1 MNKYEISVWEDYFVP
16 ASGST
21 ESHYEERK
29 LCVIGSNT
37 MTDGSR
43 ALEPN
48 LVLNVNGTHT
58 LTFKLYLSYIDTITG
73 ERIDN
78 PFVKLLVNERKVKAY
93 WDNGQEDINDKW
105 YDLVVKD
112 ISEDSDSN
120 TVTYTC
126 EDLFINELGKSGF
139 ELNFSDEA
147 NNNQGTIYELATAV
161 LDGTDWKLDEE
172 NTDHLLQTQEEA
184 LYEVK
189 ITNTNSL
196 TGIYANGFL
205 NITKDEYE
213 IVPINV
219 ICYLPYSMVPHSDDE
234 LADMTTV
241 QFIHAPEYTTEYSS
255 MLITNKD
262 SNWLITGGQWIK
274 YGSDYKFQVRQDGTP
289 KSSWRTIFT
298 ISKEAYV
305 SNRYRGNVYCRKQL
319 STYDENLERYV
330 NVYKVKGS
338 TPTAEDKRIFGY
350 VDYDYDASDLV
361 NNLLSNNKDF
371 KDTTGWIGTNLKIGL
386 FPELK
391 LNTDLT
397 KYEGHSYL
405 SAAIKVGQNLVN
417 NTLSSAAQYLSSGL
431 FEGME
436 VKFQI
441 GLKDKFKDGTLSVA
455 VVNKKDNSTIC
466 LGSLEPNKEDPSNP
480 TPIFT
485 PLKESTDSNGTVWY
499 SGTLTCLKA
508 LAKNFLEDAELV
520 IKSTNPKD
528 AIIKIIE
535 TRLYELIH
543 GKDKDGNDI
552 ILDLYDINSTD
563 VAKKFYYYYLEGTS
577 NPDGTAPYIYKA
589 QVPCPLYEPVY
600 GGWAKSAGATEREYS
615 QFEKVRTI
623 YGQQSNR
630 FNLLQELAETFKCWA
645 RFKIYHNAD
654 GSIERDEKGKPKK
667 TVYFS
672 EKIGQQLSYGFTY
685 GIDLNTIRRTQSS
698 SELVTKTIVLANYNE
713 NAPNGTCSIVDS
725 EENYPRENFVLNFD
739 YYVNQGLLDGE
750 ALNRDLYYSGAGNDY
765 IGYYTKLHKY
775 NIEYLSAADRA
786 ILLRNQEVRL
796 LQQSVVYDGLLACA
810 VKERDELI
818 DELAALGGDT
828 LDPTKTDPK
837 ADNSDK
843 SSEIITAKWI
853 PIQKALQQIKQ
864 YISKSN
870 QTGSG
875 TTPVLAPSDQNVNLI
890 KTIKDLDGDIA
901 TYKAI
906 CLKLDAALAALQLT
920 IEANTEKR
928 DALLKQIKEL
938 HQKFYNKYSTY
949 IQEGSW
955 NSEDYIDPNIYYYD
969 ALSVAYTSSRPQVQY
984 DIAVTRVSELPEFK
998 FRRFHVGDTTY
1009 VQDTDFFG
1017 YEPYLK
1023 NDKVRTPYK
1032 EAVLISEI
1040 SINFDEPDKDTIT
1053 VQNYKTQFE
1062 DLFQRIN
1069 ATTQSLQFVQGG
1081 YNRAAGVVNEK
1092 GELKADV
1099 LQDSLLAA
1107 QDIVTKATDESVVQ
1121 DNTGLTLTS
1130 LKNLDQK
1137 LKITSGGIVF
1147 SDDGGETWTTMMKA
1161 GQIGVQFLSAGSIS
1175 TSKITI
1181 MDGTAPAFRWDTN
1194 GITAYWNGKDSITPY
1209 DSPDF
1214 KMNRFVRFDKFG
1226 IYGYNGSDD
1235 DKNFVPLTEAEVR
1248 SNSIFSLTWSGLLI
1262 HSIQKKK
1269 ENNVEKSIGEIEI
1282 NREYD
1287 IVVSKYVTKNN
1298 VTKAVPKV
1306 QIGRL
1311 SDTNYGI
1318 RIRDDDG
1325 NAVLETVD
1333 DGSLWLRKSLSIG
1346 TGTDQKIFLGLS
1358 ARKDIAASVYK
1369 KLTTKQKIYWKLNPV
1384 TNRYQYIGTDDDGE
1398 AVYNSVISNYSDYCF
1413 SQIFNANDKS
1423 IVYENGTAY
1432 FSGGVNTYAPYV
1444 WDEQTGVVTGTYMK
1458 LNPLLIE
1465 QSDWNIGGL
1474 SFHHDK
1480 CPLKDNRYQDLTG
1493 MYVLWSQLSDP
1504 DAPKHD
1510 QALGMWQ
1517 IQLDKDDSAS
1527 EYTANISMSVLKD
1540 KNDPKNIFYETY
1552 IELDAQEIRLGD
1564 KTILYNNC
1572 LLQGKTGKWTSYN
1585 ILTSLSNGG
1594 LAKFG
1599 INDTSQVGI
1608 EAWRDQGQGIC
1619 ARLNIW
1625 SDGSTAHCKI
1635 LHTTDGG
1642 EKWKTIATIC

>member
-21 ESHYEERK
+21 ESHYEEKK

-161 LDGTDWKLDEE
+161 LDGTDWQLDEE

-184 LYEVK
+184 LYEVT
-189 ITNTNSL
+189 ITNTDDIL
-196 TGIYANGFL
+196 EGPYAQGFL
-205 NITKDEYE
+205 NITTEKYNKIDK
-213 IVPINV
+213 NSNK
-219 ICYLPYSMVPHSDDE
+219 ICYIPYSMVPHSDDE
-234 LADMTTV
+234 VVDMTAL
-241 QFIHAPEYTTEYSS
+241 QFIYAPEYTTEFSS
-255 MLITNKD
+255 MVITNED
-262 SNWLITGGQWIK
+262 CNWLIPEGRWIINNG
-274 YGSDYKFQVRQDGTP
+274 YQFQIPIKDKPGINDFI
-289 KSSWRTIFT
+289 TIFT
-298 ISKEAYV
+298 VGKEAYV

-319 STYDENLERYV
+319 STYDANLERYV

-338 TPTAEDKRIFGY
+338 TPSADDKRIFGY

-361 NNLLSNNKDF
+361 NNLLANNKDF
-371 KDTTGWIGTNLKIGL
+371 KNTSGWIGKNLKIGL

-405 SAAIKVGQNLVN
+405 SAAISAGQDLVN

-441 GLKDKFKDGTLSVA
+441 GLKDEFKDGTLSVA
-455 VVNKKDNSTIC
+455 VVDKKNNSAIC
-466 LGSLEPNKEDPSNP
+466 FGTLYKDENEPSNVF
-480 TPIFT
+480 PIFT
-485 PLKESTDSNGTVWY
+485 PLVKEEGTDSNGTVWY
-499 SGTLTCLKA
+499 SCTLTCLKA
-508 LAKNFLEDAELV
+508 LAKNFLKDAELV

-563 VAKKFYYYYLEGTS
+563 VAKKFYYYYYEDTS

-589 QVPCPLYEPVY
+589 QIPCPLYEPVY

-654 GSIERDEKGKPKK
+654 GSIERDSNGKQKK

-698 SELVTKTIVLANYNE
+698 SELVTKTIVLANYND

-837 ADNSDK
+837 ASNSDK

-853 PIQKALQQIKQ
+853 SIQKALQQIKQ
-864 YISKSN
+864 YVSKPK
-870 QTGSG
+870 QTGGG

-890 KTIKDLDGDIA
+890 KTIKDLDGDIV
-901 TYKAI
+901 TYRAI

-920 IEANTEKR
+920 IEANTANR
-928 DALLKQIKEL
+928 DRLLKLIKEL
-938 HQKFYNKYSTY
+938 HQKFYNKYSNY

-955 NSEDYIDPNIYYYD
+955 TSEDYIDPNIYYYD

-1009 VQDTDFFG
+1009 IQDTDFFG

-1040 SINFDEPDKDTIT
+1040 SINFEEPDKDTIT

-1069 ATTQSLQFVQGG
+1069 ATTQSLQYAQGG
-1081 YNRAAGVVNEK
+1081 YNRAAGVVNGK
-1092 GELKADV
+1092 GELKEDI

-1181 MDGTAPAFRWDTN
+1181 MDGTTPAFRWDTN
-1194 GITAYWNGKDSITPY
+1194 GITAYWSGKDYLTPT
-1209 DSPDF
+1209 DNPVL

-1226 IYGYNGSDD
+1226 IYGYNNNNDND
-1235 DKNFVPLTEAEVR
+1235 NTNFVPANEEEIR
-1248 SNSIFSLTWSGLLI
+1248 SNPNSMFSLTWSGLLI
-1262 HSIQKKK
+1262 RS
-1269 ENNVEKSIGEIEI
+1269 VEKKGNTEVGSIEI
-1282 NREYD
+1282 NNKYD
-1287 IVVSKYVTKNN
+1287 IVVKKGDKN
-1298 VTKAVPKV
+1298 KI

-1311 SDTNYGI
+1311 NDNGNYGI
-1318 RIRDDDG
+1318 RICDNDG
-1325 NAVLETVD
+1325 NPVLETID
-1333 DGSLWLRKSLSIG
+1333 NGSLWLRQSLSIG
-1346 TGTDQKIFLGLS
+1346 TETSTKVKIG
-1358 ARKDIAASVYK
+1358 V
-1369 KLTTKQKIYWKLNPV
+1369 LN
-1384 TNRYQYIGTDDDGE
+1384 N
-1398 AVYNSVISNYSDYCF
+1398 N
-1413 SQIFNANDKS
+1413 QIFNANDNF
-1423 IVYENGTAY
+1423 IVKKDGTA
-1432 FSGGVNTYAPYV
+1432 
-1444 WDEQTGVVTGTYMK
+1444 EMTGVLKLIGDGYDLWIKNAASQEGGTC
-1458 LNPLLIE
+1458 
-1465 QSDWNIGGL
+1465 GGL
-1474 SFHHDK
+1474 WCYKKNNITPLAWVGLNTNSNGASYIEICSWGADASDSTKNGNMRLLSSGPLNINSHGLLSIYSVENSLSLRACKNINLIREEDEDSKSFFLQTA
-1480 CPLKDNRYQDLTG
+1480 PTILGNTG
-1493 MYVLWSQLSDP
+1493 DFYSYWTMFPGVYFPSATSTN
-1504 DAPKHD
+1504 PKTNEF
-1510 QALGMWQ
+1510 
-1517 IQLDKDDSAS
+1517 AS
-1527 EYTANISMSVLKD
+1527 EYAPIMFDRKLKNSDNKTFSTYRVKLGITRQGTSAGFSVEVWTVDEYGSQSDRIGRYNFISAQNNST
-1540 KNDPKNIFYETY
+1540 KNF
-1552 IELDAQEIRLGD
+1552 
-1564 KTILYNNC
+1564 
-1572 LLQGKTGKWTSYN
+1572 
-1585 ILTSLSNGG
+1585 
-1594 LAKFG
+1594 
-1599 INDTSQVGI
+1599 
-1608 EAWRDQGQGIC
+1608 
-1619 ARLNIW
+1619 
-1625 SDGSTAHCKI
+1625 
-1635 LHTTDGG
+1635 
-1642 EKWKTIATIC
+1642 

>member
-161 LDGTDWKLDEE
+161 LDGTDWQLDEE

-189 ITNTNSL
+189 ITNTNTL
-196 TGIYANGFL
+196 TGIYAKGFL
-205 NITKDEYE
+205 NITKNEYE
-213 IVPINV
+213 TIPINEL
-219 ICYLPYSMVPHSDDE
+219 CYLPYSMVPHSDDE
-234 LADMTTV
+234 LADMTAV
-241 QFIHAPEYTTEYSS
+241 QFIYAPEYTTEYSS
-255 MLITNKD
+255 MLITNED

-274 YGSDYKFQVRQDGTP
+274 YGDDYRFQVRQDGTP
-289 KSSWRTIFT
+289 KSSWKTIFA
-298 ISKEAYV
+298 INKEAYV
-305 SNRYRGNVYCRKQL
+305 SNRYRGNIYCRKQL
-319 STYDENLERYV
+319 STYDANLERYV

-338 TPTAEDKRIFGY
+338 DPTADDKRIFGY

-361 NNLLSNNKDF
+361 NNLLANNKDF
-371 KDTTGWIGTNLKIGL
+371 KNTNGWIGKNLKIGL

-405 SAAIKVGQNLVN
+405 SAAISAGQDLVN

-441 GLKDKFKDGTLSVA
+441 GLKDEFKDGTLSVA

-466 LGSLEPNKEDPSNP
+466 LGSLKPNKEDPSNP
-480 TPIFT
+480 IPIFT
-485 PLKESTDSNGTVWY
+485 PLKKSTNSNGTVWY

-508 LAKNFLEDAELV
+508 LAKNFLKDAELV

-600 GGWAKSAGATEREYS
+600 GGWAKSAGATERKYS

-654 GSIERDEKGKPKK
+654 GSIERDSNGKQKK

-698 SELVTKTIVLANYNE
+698 SELVTKTIVLANYND

-739 YYVNQGLLDGE
+739 YYINHGLLDGE
-750 ALNRDLYYSGAGNDY
+750 ALNRDLYYSGSSDNY
-765 IGYYTKLHKY
+765 IGYYTKLHKW
-775 NIEYLSAADRA
+775 NIEYLAAADRA
-786 ILLRNQEVRL
+786 ILLRNQETRL

-837 ADNSDK
+837 ANNSDK

-853 PIQKALQQIKQ
+853 SIKKALEQIKQ
-864 YISKSN
+864 YVSKSN
-870 QTGSG
+870 QAGDG

-901 TYKAI
+901 TYKVI
-906 CLKLDAALAALQLT
+906 CLKLDTALATLQAA
-920 IEANTEKR
+920 IIANTTRR
-928 DALLKQIKEL
+928 DTLLKQIKEL

-1121 DNTGLTLTS
+1121 DNTGITLTS

-1194 GITAYWNGKDSITPY
+1194 GITAYWNGKDDTTPY

-1269 ENNVEKSIGEIEI
+1269 ENDVEKSIGEIEI

-1287 IVVSKYVTKNN
+1287 IVVRKYVTKNN
-1298 VTKAVPKV
+1298 VTEAVSKV

-1325 NAVLETVD
+1325 NTVLETVD

-1346 TGTDQKIFLGLS
+1346 TGTNTNVKIGVL
-1358 ARKDIAASVYK
+1358 DNNQV
-1369 KLTTKQKIYWKLNPV
+1369 
-1384 TNRYQYIGTDDDGE
+1384 
-1398 AVYNSVISNYSDYCF
+1398 
-1413 SQIFNANDKS
+1413 FNANDKF
-1423 IVYENGTAY
+1423 IVNKDGSAKMTGELKIEGTVYDLWIKNDSTNNIGTA
-1432 FSGGVNTYAPYV
+1432 
-1444 WDEQTGVVTGTYMK
+1444 
-1458 LNPLLIE
+1458 
-1465 QSDWNIGGL
+1465 
-1474 SFHHDK
+1474 
-1480 CPLKDNRYQDLTG
+1480 TG
-1493 MYVLWSQLSDP
+1493 MFVYPKGKTSNSLGWVSINANNNGASYIEITSWGADASDSTKNGNMRLLSSGPLNINSHGLLSIYSVENSLSLRACRDINLFREEDEDSKSFFLQTAPSISGKTGDFYTYWSMFPGVYFPSATYTDP
-1504 DAPKHD
+1504 ETK
-1510 QALGMWQ
+1510 
-1517 IQLDKDDSAS
+1517 KFAS
-1527 EYTANISMSVLKD
+1527 EYAPIMFDRKVDNGDGTLSTYRVKLGITRQGTSAGFSVEVW
-1540 KNDPKNIFYETY
+1540 NVN
-1552 IELDAQEIRLGD
+1552 Q
-1564 KTILYNNC
+1564 
-1572 LLQGKTGKWTSYN
+1572 
-1585 ILTSLSNGG
+1585 
-1594 LAKFG
+1594 FG
-1599 INDTSQVGI
+1599 SQTTRIGRYDFVSV
-1608 EAWRDQGQGIC
+1608 Q
-1619 ARLNIW
+1619 N
-1625 SDGSTAHCKI
+1625 GSTKN
-1635 LHTTDGG
+1635 L
-1642 EKWKTIATIC
+1642 

>member
-161 LDGTDWKLDEE
+161 LDGTDWQLDEE

-184 LYEVK
+184 LYEVT
-189 ITNTNSL
+189 ITNTNTL
-196 TGIYANGFL
+196 TGIYAKGFL

-213 IVPINV
+213 TIPINKL
-219 ICYLPYSMVPHSDDE
+219 CYLPYSMVPHSDDE
-234 LADMTTV
+234 LADMTAV
-241 QFIHAPEYTTEYSS
+241 QFIYAPEYTTEYSS
-255 MLITNKD
+255 MLITNED

-274 YGSDYKFQVRQDGTP
+274 YGDDYRFQVRQDGTP
-289 KSSWRTIFT
+289 KSSWKTIFA
-298 ISKEAYV
+298 INKEAYV

-361 NNLLSNNKDF
+361 NNLLANNKDF
-371 KDTTGWIGTNLKIGL
+371 KNTNGWIGKNLKIGL
-386 FPELK
+386 FPELG
-391 LNTDLT
+391 LDTDLT

-405 SAAIKVGQNLVN
+405 SAAINAGQDLVN
-417 NTLSSAAQYLSSGL
+417 NTLSSAAQYLSSSL

-441 GLKDKFKDGTLSVA
+441 GLKDEFKDGTLSVA

-466 LGSLEPNKEDPSNP
+466 LGSLETNEEDSSNPTPP

-485 PLKESTDSNGTVWY
+485 PLIKEDGTDSNGTVWY

-520 IKSTNPKD
+520 IKSTNPTET
-528 AIIKIIE
+528 IIKIIE

-600 GGWAKSAGATEREYS
+600 GGWAKSAGTTEREYS

-698 SELVTKTIVLANYNE
+698 SELVTKTIVLANYND

-739 YYVNQGLLDGE
+739 YYVNHGLLDGE

-837 ADNSDK
+837 ANNSDK

-853 PIQKALQQIKQ
+853 SIQKALQQIKQ
-864 YISKSN
+864 IISYETDKNNNVTSKIE
-870 QTGSG
+870 G
-875 TTPVLAPSDQNVNLI
+875 PSDQNADLI

-920 IEANTEKR
+920 IEANTANR
-928 DALLKQIKEL
+928 DRLLKLIKEL
-938 HQKFYNKYSTY
+938 HQKFYNKYSNY

-955 NSEDYIDPNIYYYD
+955 TSEDYIDPNIYYYD

-1181 MDGTAPAFRWDTN
+1181 MDGTTPAFRWDTN
-1194 GITAYWNGKDSITPY
+1194 GITAYWSGKDYLTPT
-1209 DSPDF
+1209 DNPVL

-1226 IYGYNGSDD
+1226 IYGYNNGNDND
-1235 DKNFVPLTEAEVR
+1235 NTNFVPASEEEVR
-1248 SNSIFSLTWSGLLI
+1248 SKSMFSLTWSGLLI
-1262 HSIQKKK
+1262 RSI
-1269 ENNVEKSIGEIEI
+1269 EKDGSNKDIGSIEI
-1282 NREYD
+1282 NNKYD

-1311 SDTNYGI
+1311 NNNGNYGI
-1318 RIRDDDG
+1318 RICDNDG
-1325 NAVLETVD
+1325 NPVLETID
-1333 DGSLWLRKSLSIG
+1333 NGSLWLRQSLSIG
-1346 TGTDQKIFLGLS
+1346 TETSTKVKIG
-1358 ARKDIAASVYK
+1358 V
-1369 KLTTKQKIYWKLNPV
+1369 LN
-1384 TNRYQYIGTDDDGE
+1384 N
-1398 AVYNSVISNYSDYCF
+1398 N
-1413 SQIFNANDKS
+1413 QIFNANDNF
-1423 IVYENGTAY
+1423 IVKKDGTA
-1432 FSGGVNTYAPYV
+1432 
-1444 WDEQTGVVTGTYMK
+1444 EMTGVLK
-1458 LNPLLIE
+1458 LIGDEYDLWIKNATSQKGE
-1465 QSDWNIGGL
+1465 ACGGL
-1474 SFHHDK
+1474 WCYKKNNTTPLAWVGLNTNSNGATYLEICSWGADAADSTKNGNMRLLSSGPLNINSHGLLSIYSVENSLSLRACRDINLFREEDENSKSFFLQTAPSISGK
-1480 CPLKDNRYQDLTG
+1480 TG
-1493 MYVLWSQLSDP
+1493 DFYTYWSMFPGVYFPSATYTDP
-1504 DAPKHD
+1504 ETK
-1510 QALGMWQ
+1510 
-1517 IQLDKDDSAS
+1517 KFAS
-1527 EYTANISMSVLKD
+1527 EYAPIMFDRKVNNGDGTLSTYRVKLGITRQGTSVGFSVEVW
-1540 KNDPKNIFYETY
+1540 NVN
-1552 IELDAQEIRLGD
+1552 Q
-1564 KTILYNNC
+1564 
-1572 LLQGKTGKWTSYN
+1572 
-1585 ILTSLSNGG
+1585 
-1594 LAKFG
+1594 FG
-1599 INDTSQVGI
+1599 SQTTRIGRYDFVSV
-1608 EAWRDQGQGIC
+1608 Q
-1619 ARLNIW
+1619 N
-1625 SDGSTAHCKI
+1625 GSTKN
-1635 LHTTDGG
+1635 L
-1642 EKWKTIATIC
+1642 

>member
-161 LDGTDWKLDEE
+161 LDGTDWQLDEE

-189 ITNTNSL
+189 ITNMNAL

-205 NITKDEYE
+205 NITKDKYE
-213 IVPINV
+213 KIPNNAT
-219 ICYLPYSMVPHSDDE
+219 CYLPYSMVPHSDDE
-234 LADMTTV
+234 LADMTAV
-241 QFIHAPEYTTEYSS
+241 QFIYAPEYTTEYSS
-255 MLITNKD
+255 MLITNED
-262 SNWLITGGQWIK
+262 SNWLVTGGVWVKSGDIYQFKIP
-274 YGSDYKFQVRQDGTP
+274 SSGTT
-289 KSSWRTIFT
+289 KTIFT
-298 ISKEAYV
+298 INLSNAFV
-305 SNRYRGNVYCRKQL
+305 SNKYRGNVYCRKQL
-319 STYDENLERYV
+319 STYDANLERYV
-330 NVYKVKGS
+330 NVYKVKDS
-338 TPTAEDKRIFGY
+338 TPSADDKRIFGY

-466 LGSLEPNKEDPSNP
+466 LGSLKPNKEDPSNP

-520 IKSTNPKD
+520 IKSTNPTET
-528 AIIKIIE
+528 IIKIIE

-600 GGWAKSAGATEREYS
+600 GGWAKSAGATDRKYS

-654 GSIERDEKGKPKK
+654 GSIERDEKGKSKK
-667 TVYFS
+667 YVYYS

-698 SELVTKTIVLANYNE
+698 SELVTKTIVLANYND

-739 YYVNQGLLDGE
+739 YYINHGLLDGE
-750 ALNRDLYYSGAGNDY
+750 ALNRDLYYSGSSDNY
-765 IGYYTKLHKY
+765 IGYYTKLHKW
-775 NIEYLSAADRA
+775 NIEYLAAADRA

-837 ADNSDK
+837 ANNSDK

-853 PIQKALQQIKQ
+853 PIQKALQQMKQ
-864 YISKSN
+864 IISYDTDKNNNVTSKVE
-870 QTGSG
+870 G
-875 TTPVLAPSDQNVNLI
+875 PSDQNADLI

-901 TYKAI
+901 SYKVI
-906 CLKLDAALAALQLT
+906 CAKLDVALAALQLT
-920 IEANTEKR
+920 IEANTANR

-938 HQKFYNKYSTY
+938 HQKFYNKYSSY

-955 NSEDYIDPNIYYYD
+955 TSEDYIDPNIYYYD

-1069 ATTQSLQFVQGG
+1069 ATTQSLQYAQGG
-1081 YNRAAGVVNEK
+1081 YNRAAGIVNGK
-1092 GELKADV
+1092 GELKEDI

-1181 MDGTAPAFRWDTN
+1181 MDGTTPAFRWDTN
-1194 GITAYWNGKDSITPY
+1194 GITAYWSGKDYLTPT
-1209 DSPDF
+1209 DNPVL

-1226 IYGYNGSDD
+1226 IYGYNNGNDND
-1235 DKNFVPLTEAEVR
+1235 NTNFVPASEEEVR
-1248 SNSIFSLTWSGLLI
+1248 SKSMFSLTWSGLLI
-1262 HSIQKKK
+1262 RSI
-1269 ENNVEKSIGEIEI
+1269 EKDGSNKDIGSIEI
-1282 NREYD
+1282 NNKYD

-1311 SDTNYGI
+1311 NNNGNYGI
-1318 RIRDDDG
+1318 RICDNDG
-1325 NAVLETVD
+1325 NPVLETID
-1333 DGSLWLRKSLSIG
+1333 NGSLWLRQSLSIG
-1346 TGTDQKIFLGLS
+1346 TETSTKVKIG
-1358 ARKDIAASVYK
+1358 V
-1369 KLTTKQKIYWKLNPV
+1369 LN
-1384 TNRYQYIGTDDDGE
+1384 N
-1398 AVYNSVISNYSDYCF
+1398 N
-1413 SQIFNANDKS
+1413 QIFNANDNF
-1423 IVYENGTAY
+1423 IVKKDGTA
-1432 FSGGVNTYAPYV
+1432 
-1444 WDEQTGVVTGTYMK
+1444 EMTGVLK
-1458 LNPLLIE
+1458 LIGDEYDLWIKNATSQKGE
-1465 QSDWNIGGL
+1465 ACGGL
-1474 SFHHDK
+1474 WCYKKNNTTPLAWVGLNTNSNGASYLEICSWGADAADSTKNGNMRLLSSGPLNINSHELLSIYSVENSLSLRACRDINLFREEDEDSKSFFLQTAPSILGK
-1480 CPLKDNRYQDLTG
+1480 TG
-1493 MYVLWSQLSDP
+1493 NFYTYWSMFPGVYFPSATYTDP
-1504 DAPKHD
+1504 ETK
-1510 QALGMWQ
+1510 
-1517 IQLDKDDSAS
+1517 KFAS
-1527 EYTANISMSVLKD
+1527 EYAPIMFDRKVDNGDGTLSTYRVKLGITRQGTSAGFSVEVW
-1540 KNDPKNIFYETY
+1540 NVN
-1552 IELDAQEIRLGD
+1552 Q
-1564 KTILYNNC
+1564 
-1572 LLQGKTGKWTSYN
+1572 
-1585 ILTSLSNGG
+1585 
-1594 LAKFG
+1594 FG
-1599 INDTSQVGI
+1599 SQTTRIGRYDFVSV
-1608 EAWRDQGQGIC
+1608 Q
-1619 ARLNIW
+1619 N
-1625 SDGSTAHCKI
+1625 GSTKN
-1635 LHTTDGG
+1635 L
-1642 EKWKTIATIC
+1642 

>member
-16 ASGST
+16 ASGSI

-58 LTFKLYLSYIDTITG
+58 LTFKLYLSYIDTTTG

-93 WDNGQEDINDKW
+93 WDNGQEDVNNKW

-184 LYEVK
+184 LYK
-189 ITNTNSL
+189 AKTTNINDLGGSF
-196 TGIYANGFL
+196 ADGFL
-205 NITKDEYE
+205 NITKDKNEK
-213 IVPINV
+213 VPNDAV
-219 ICYLPYSMVPHSDDE
+219 CYLPYSMVPHSDDE
-234 LADMTTV
+234 IANMTTL
-241 QFIHAPEYTTEYSS
+241 QFIYAPEYTTEFSS
-255 MLITNKD
+255 MVITNED
-262 SNWLITGGQWIK
+262 CNWLITDGQWVIS
-274 YGSDYKFQVRQDGTP
+274 GNDYLFKVHQNGT
-289 KSSWRTIFT
+289 SGGSWRTIFA
-298 ISKEAYV
+298 ISKDAYV
-305 SNRYRGNVYCRKQL
+305 DNRYRGNVYCRKQL
-319 STYDENLERYV
+319 STYDANLERYV
-330 NVYKVKGS
+330 NVYKKKNS
-338 TPTAEDKRIFGY
+338 TPNVNDKRIFGY

-361 NNLLSNNKDF
+361 NNLLANNKDF
-371 KDTTGWIGTNLKIGL
+371 KNTNGWIGKNLKIGL
-386 FPELK
+386 FPELG
-391 LNTDLT
+391 LDTDLT

-405 SAAIKVGQNLVN
+405 SAAISAGQDLVN

-441 GLKDKFKDGTLSVA
+441 GLKDEFKDGTLSVA
-455 VVNKKDNSTIC
+455 VINKKDNSTIC

-485 PLKESTDSNGTVWY
+485 PLKKSTDSNGTVWY

-543 GKDKDGNDI
+543 GKDKDGKDI

-589 QVPCPLYEPVY
+589 QIPCPLYEPVY
-600 GGWAKSAGATEREYS
+600 GGWAKSAGATERKYS

-698 SELVTKTIVLANYNE
+698 SELVTKTIVLANYND

-739 YYVNQGLLDGE
+739 YYVNHGLLDGE

-837 ADNSDK
+837 ASNSDK
-843 SSEIITAKWI
+843 SSEIIAAKWI
-853 PIQKALQQIKQ
+853 SIQKALQQMKQ
-864 YISKSN
+864 IISYKTDKNNNVISN
-870 QTGSG
+870 SKVEG
-875 TTPVLAPSDQNVNLI
+875 PSDQNADLI

-901 TYKAI
+901 SYKVI
-906 CLKLDAALAALQLT
+906 CAKLDAALAALQLT
-920 IEANTEKR
+920 IEANTANR
-928 DALLKQIKEL
+928 DRLLKLIKEL
-938 HQKFYNKYSTY
+938 HQKFYNKYSNY

-955 NSEDYIDPNIYYYD
+955 TSEDYIDPNIYYYD

-1009 VQDTDFFG
+1009 IQDTDFFG

-1040 SINFDEPDKDTIT
+1040 SINFEEPDKDTIT

-1069 ATTQSLQFVQGG
+1069 ATTQSLQYAQGG
-1081 YNRAAGVVNEK
+1081 YNRAAGVVNGK
-1092 GELKADV
+1092 GELKEDI

-1181 MDGTAPAFRWDTN
+1181 MDGTTPAFRWDTN
-1194 GITAYWNGKDSITPY
+1194 GITAYWSGKDYLTPT
-1209 DSPDF
+1209 DNPVL

-1226 IYGYNGSDD
+1226 IYGYNNNNDND
-1235 DKNFVPLTEAEVR
+1235 NTNFVPASEEEIR
-1248 SNSIFSLTWSGLLI
+1248 SNPNSMFSLTWSGLLI
-1262 HSIQKKK
+1262 RSIEKKGNT
-1269 ENNVEKSIGEIEI
+1269 EVGSIEI
-1282 NREYD
+1282 NNKYD
-1287 IVVSKYVTKNN
+1287 IVVKKGDKN
-1298 VTKAVPKV
+1298 KI

-1311 SDTNYGI
+1311 NDNGNYGI
-1318 RIRDDDG
+1318 RICDNDG
-1325 NAVLETVD
+1325 TPVLETID

-1346 TGTDQKIFLGLS
+1346 TGTEQKIFLGLS
-1358 ARKDIAASVYK
+1358 ARKDIAASVYNQ
-1369 KLTTKQKIYWKLNPV
+1369 LTTKQKAYWKLNPV
-1384 TNRYQYIGTDDDGE
+1384 TNRYQYIGTDSEGE

-1413 SQIFNANDKS
+1413 SQIFNAKDTS
-1423 IVYENGTAY
+1423 IIYENGISY
-1432 FSGGVNTYAPYV
+1432 FSGGINTYAPYV
-1444 WDEQTGVVTGTYMK
+1444 WDPENGTITGTYAK
-1458 LNPLLIE
+1458 LTPLLIDE
-1465 QSDWNIGGL
+1465 AGWNMGGL

-1480 CPLKDNRYQDLTG
+1480 CPLTDHCYARLSGTYTTKETSADDALSSWSVEFDDKSGGVIDKKYFASIDIRAGIKDNEHTSSAKITASSITLESNKISLTG
-1493 MYVLWSQLSDP
+1493 P
-1504 DAPKHD
+1504 
-1510 QALGMWQ
+1510 
-1517 IQLDKDDSAS
+1517 
-1527 EYTANISMSVLKD
+1527 TNIS
-1540 KNDPKNIFYETY
+1540 EGRCY
-1552 IELDAQEIRLGD
+1552 IDA
-1564 KTILYNNC
+1564 
-1572 LLQGKTGKWTSYN
+1572 TSNYAA
-1585 ILTSLSNGG
+1585 IHYAVSKKQFTRVR
-1594 LAKFG
+1594 FG
-1599 INDTSQVGI
+1599 IGTINTQFESFSVEVYDSPFFNDESGYK
-1608 EAWRDQGQGIC
+1608 
-1619 ARLNIW
+1619 ARLDLW
-1625 SDGSTAHCKI
+1625 
-1635 LHTTDGG
+1635 TDANKPHLRISGPNG
-1642 EKWKTIATIC
+1642 ANPVDLA

>member
-16 ASGST
+16 ASGSM

-58 LTFKLYLSYIDTITG
+58 LTFKLYLSYIDTTTG

-120 TVTYTC
+120 TVMYTC

-161 LDGTDWKLDEE
+161 LDGTDWQLDEE

-189 ITNTNSL
+189 ITNMNAL

-205 NITKDEYE
+205 NITKGEYE
-213 IVPINV
+213 KIPNNA

-241 QFIHAPEYTTEYSS
+241 QFIYAPEYTTEYSS
-255 MLITNKD
+255 MLITNED

-274 YGSDYKFQVRQDGTP
+274 YGSDYRFQVRQDGTP
-289 KSSWRTIFT
+289 KSSWKTIFA
-298 ISKEAYV
+298 INKEAYV
-305 SNRYRGNVYCRKQL
+305 SDRYRGNVYCRKQL

-361 NNLLSNNKDF
+361 NNLLANNKDF
-371 KDTTGWIGTNLKIGL
+371 KNTNGWIGKNLKIEL
-386 FPELK
+386 FPELE

-405 SAAIKVGQNLVN
+405 TAAINAGQDLVN

-466 LGSLEPNKEDPSNP
+466 LGSLKPNKEDPSNP

-520 IKSTNPKD
+520 IKSTNPTET
-528 AIIKIIE
+528 IIKIIE

-600 GGWAKSAGATEREYS
+600 GGWAKSAGATERKYS

-654 GSIERDEKGKPKK
+654 GSIERDSNGKQKK

-739 YYVNQGLLDGE
+739 YYVNHGLLDGE

-1040 SINFDEPDKDTIT
+1040 SINFEEPDKDTIT

-1121 DNTGLTLTS
+1121 DNTGITLTS

-1181 MDGTAPAFRWDTN
+1181 MDGTTPAFRWDTN

-1333 DGSLWLRKSLSIG
+1333 DGSLWLRKNLSIG

-1358 ARKDIAASVYK
+1358 ARKDIAASVYNQLATDK
-1369 KLTTKQKIYWKLNPV
+1369 KAYWKLNPV
-1384 TNRYQYIGTDDDGE
+1384 TNRYQYIGTDSKGE

-1413 SQIFNANDKS
+1413 SQIFNANDTS

-1432 FSGGVNTYAPYV
+1432 FSGGINTYAPYV
-1444 WDEQTGVVTGTYMK
+1444 WKVTDTETTITGTYMK
-1458 LNPLLIE
+1458 LNPLFIG
-1465 QSDWNIGGL
+1465 QSNINLGGL

-1480 CPLKDNRYQDLTG
+1480 CTLIDHCYSRLSGLYINEIEISEIKYKQATADWVLQLDNDNSDSKYSPSIMMNILKD
-1493 MYVLWSQLSDP
+1493 
-1504 DAPKHD
+1504 
-1510 QALGMWQ
+1510 
-1517 IQLDKDDSAS
+1517 
-1527 EYTANISMSVLKD
+1527 
-1540 KNDPKNIFYETY
+1540 
-1552 IELDAQEIRLGD
+1552 
-1564 KTILYNNC
+1564 
-1572 LLQGKTGKWTSYN
+1572 
-1585 ILTSLSNGG
+1585 LSNGDYETSIDISAPTIKLDG
-1594 LAKFG
+1594 IAK
-1599 INDTSQVGI
+1599 
-1608 EAWRDQGQGIC
+1608 
-1619 ARLNIW
+1619 LNIIEPQSDTIIINNPTNIYNPILYKRGNLSIKLGVNTTPPGFSIECW
-1625 SDGSTAHCKI
+1625 DGATCLNRYNFTSVQDGSTKV
-1635 LHTTDGG
+1635 L
-1642 EKWKTIATIC
+1642 

>member
-16 ASGST
+16 ASGSI

-29 LCVIGSNT
+29 LCIIGSNT
-37 MTDGSR
+37 MDDGSR

-58 LTFKLYLSYIDTITG
+58 LTFKMYLFYIDTLTG

-78 PFVKLLVNERKVKAY
+78 PYVKLLVNERKIKVY
-93 WDNGQEDINDKW
+93 WDNGQEDENDKW
-105 YDLVVKD
+105 FDLVVKD

-147 NNNQGTIYELATAV
+147 NNNQGTIYELATAI
-161 LDGTDWKLDEE
+161 LDGTDWRLDEE

-189 ITNTNSL
+189 VTNMNAL
-196 TGIYANGFL
+196 TGVYADGFL
-205 NITKDEYE
+205 NITKNKYE
-213 IVPINV
+213 KIPNNAT
-219 ICYLPYSMVPHSDDE
+219 CYLPYSMVPHSDDE
-234 LADMTTV
+234 LADMTAV
-241 QFIHAPEYTTEYSS
+241 QFIYAPEYTTEYSS
-255 MLITNKD
+255 MLITNED
-262 SNWLITGGQWIK
+262 SNWLVTGGVWVKSGDIYQFKIP
-274 YGSDYKFQVRQDGTP
+274 SSGTT
-289 KSSWRTIFT
+289 KTIFA
-298 ISKEAYV
+298 INPNNAFV
-305 SNRYRGNVYCRKQL
+305 SNQYRGNVYCRKQL
-319 STYDENLERYV
+319 STYDANLERYV
-330 NVYKVKGS
+330 NVYKLKGT
-338 TPTAEDKRIFGY
+338 TPTADDKRIFGY

-371 KDTTGWIGTNLKIGL
+371 KDTTGWKGKDLKIGL
-386 FPELK
+386 FPELG
-391 LNTDLT
+391 LDTDLT
-397 KYEGHSYL
+397 TYKGHSYL
-405 SAAIKVGQNLVN
+405 QAAIKAGQNLFN

-436 VKFQI
+436 VKFKI
-441 GLKDKFKDGTLSVA
+441 GLKDKFTAGTLSAAIVD
-455 VVNKKDNSTIC
+455 KKTNSTIY
-466 LGSLEPNKEDPSNP
+466 LGGLDGKKSS
-480 TPIFT
+480 IFI
-485 PLKESTDSNGTVWY
+485 PLKQESIDSDGTVWY

-520 IKSTNPKD
+520 IKSTNPTET
-528 AIIKIIE
+528 IIKILE

-543 GKDKDGNDI
+543 GKDNNGNDK

-563 VAKKFYYYYLEGTS
+563 VAKKFYYYYYEGTS

-589 QVPCPLYEPVY
+589 QIPCPLYEPVY
-600 GGWAKSAGATEREYS
+600 GGWAKSAGATGREYS

-623 YGQQSNR
+623 YGEQSNR

-654 GSIERDEKGKPKK
+654 GSVARDEKGKPKK
-667 TVYFS
+667 YVYYS

-698 SELVTKTIVLANYNE
+698 SELVTKTIVLANYND

-739 YYVNQGLLDGE
+739 YYINHGLLDGE
-750 ALNRDLYYSGAGNDY
+750 ALNRDLYYSGSSNNY
-765 IGYYTKLHKY
+765 IGYYTKLHKW
-775 NIEYLSAADRA
+775 NIEYLAAADRA
-786 ILLRNQEVRL
+786 ILLRNQKVRL

-828 LDPTKTDPK
+828 LNPTKTDPK

-843 SSEIITAKWI
+843 SNEIITAKWI
-853 PIQKALQQIKQ
+853 PIKKALQQMKQ
-864 YISKSN
+864 IISYKTDKNNNVTSKVE
-870 QTGSG
+870 G
-875 TTPVLAPSDQNVNLI
+875 PSDQNADLI

-901 TYKAI
+901 SYKVI
-906 CLKLDAALAALQLT
+906 CAKLDAALAALQLT
-920 IEANTEKR
+920 IEANTANR
-928 DALLKQIKEL
+928 DRLLKLIKEL
-938 HQKFYNKYSTY
+938 HQKFYNKYSNY

-955 NSEDYIDPNIYYYD
+955 TSEDYIDPNIYYYD

-1040 SINFDEPDKDTIT
+1040 SINFEEPDKDTIT

-1069 ATTQSLQFVQGG
+1069 ATTQSLQYAQGG
-1081 YNRAAGVVNEK
+1081 YNRAAGVVNGK
-1092 GELKADV
+1092 GELKEDI

-1181 MDGTAPAFRWDTN
+1181 MDGTTPAFRWDTN
-1194 GITAYWNGKDSITPY
+1194 GISAYWSGKDYLTPE
-1209 DSPDF
+1209 SNPVL

-1226 IYGYNGSDD
+1226 IYGYNNGNDED
-1235 DKNFVPLTEAEVR
+1235 NTNFVPASEEEIR
-1248 SNSIFSLTWSGLLI
+1248 SKSMFSLTWSGLLI
-1262 HSIQKKK
+1262 RSIEKKGNT
-1269 ENNVEKSIGEIEI
+1269 EVGSIEI
-1282 NREYD
+1282 NNKYD
-1287 IVVSKYVTKNN
+1287 IVVKKGDKN
-1298 VTKAVPKV
+1298 KI

-1311 SDTNYGI
+1311 NDNGNYGI
-1318 RIRDDDG
+1318 RICDNDG
-1325 NAVLETVD
+1325 KPVLETVD

-1358 ARKDIAASVYK
+1358 ARKDISKSVYRQ
-1369 KLTTKQKIYWKLNPV
+1369 LTTGQKSYWKLNPV
-1384 TNRYQYIGTDDDGE
+1384 TGRYQYIGTNESGE
-1398 AVYNSVISNYSDYCF
+1398 AVYNSVVSNTNYSCYCF
-1413 SQIFNANDKS
+1413 SQIFNANDNS
-1423 IVYENGTAY
+1423 IIYENGTAY
-1432 FSGGVNTYAPYV
+1432 FSGGVNTYASSV
-1444 WDEQTGVVTGTYMK
+1444 WDVKEGTVTGTYVK
-1458 LNPLLIE
+1458 LNPLYWGS
-1465 QSDWNIGGL
+1465 SDINLGGL
-1474 SFHHDK
+1474 SFHHEK
-1480 CPLKDNRYQDLTG
+1480 CPLEDNCYQRIWGTYINEIEIAG
-1493 MYVLWSQLSDP
+1493 SKY
-1504 DAPKHD
+1504 K
-1510 QALGMWQ
+1510 QATADWFL
-1517 IQLDKDDSAS
+1517 QLDNDNTSSKYSSDIIITVMKEIATGNYETSINLSAS
-1527 EYTANISMSVLKD
+1527 T
-1540 KNDPKNIFYETY
+1540 
-1552 IELDAQEIRLGD
+1552 IELDGVAKLSIIEPQSDTIIINNP
-1564 KTILYNNC
+1564 TNIYNPILYKRGN
-1572 LLQGKTGKWTSYN
+1572 
-1585 ILTSLSNGG
+1585 LSIKLGVNSTPPG
-1594 LAKFG
+1594 F
-1599 INDTSQVGI
+1599 SI
-1608 EAWRDQGQGIC
+1608 ECW
-1619 ARLNIW
+1619 N
-1625 SDGSTAHCKI
+1625 GSTCI
-1635 LHTTDGG
+1635 NRYNFTSVQNGST
-1642 EKWKTIATIC
+1642 KTL

>member
-58 LTFKLYLSYIDTITG
+58 LTFKLYLSYIDTTTG

-120 TVTYTC
+120 TVAYTC

-189 ITNTNSL
+189 ITNTNTL
-196 TGIYANGFL
+196 TGIYAKGFL

-213 IVPINV
+213 TIPINKL
-219 ICYLPYSMVPHSDDE
+219 CYLPYSMVPHSDDE
-234 LADMTTV
+234 LADMTAV
-241 QFIHAPEYTTEYSS
+241 QFIYAPEYTTEYSS
-255 MLITNKD
+255 MLITNED

-274 YGSDYKFQVRQDGTP
+274 YGDDYRFQVRQDGTP
-289 KSSWRTIFT
+289 KSSWKTIFA
-298 ISKEAYV
+298 INKEAYV

-319 STYDENLERYV
+319 STYDANLERYV

-338 TPTAEDKRIFGY
+338 DPTADDKRIFGY

-371 KDTTGWIGTNLKIGL
+371 KNTTGWTGTELKIDL
-386 FPELK
+386 LPELG

-397 KYEGHSYL
+397 TYEGHSYL
-405 SAAIKVGQNLVN
+405 SAVLKEGLELVN
-417 NTLSSAAQYLSSGL
+417 DTFSSASQYLSSGFFKGQQL
-431 FEGME
+431 RFS
-436 VKFQI
+436 I
-441 GLKDKFKDGTLSVA
+441 GLNSSTVTGLQVTIQSKT
-455 VVNKKDNSTIC
+455 KK
-466 LGSLEPNKEDPSNP
+466 
-480 TPIFT
+480 
-485 PLKESTDSNGTVWY
+485 DSNGNPIVYFNTTNLSTPETADGVSWY
-499 SGTLTCLKA
+499 SGTLTCVWA
-508 LAKNFLEDAELV
+508 LAKNFLSDAKLV
-520 IKSTNPKD
+520 ITSTNKV
-528 AIIKIIE
+528 ATTLKILE
-535 TRLYELIH
+535 TRLYELFS
-543 GKDKDGNDI
+543 GVTGDQNNN
-552 ILDLYDINSTD
+552 LYDINTVD
-563 VAKKFYYYYLEGTS
+563 VAKKFYYYYYEGTS

-600 GGWAKSAGATEREYS
+600 GGWAKSAGATDRKYS

-654 GSIERDEKGKPKK
+654 GSIERDSNGKQKK

-750 ALNRDLYYSGAGNDY
+750 ALNRDLYYSGAGDDY
-765 IGYYTKLHKY
+765 IGYYTKLHRY

-786 ILLRNQEVRL
+786 ILLRNQETRL

-810 VKERDELI
+810 VKERNELI

-828 LDPTKTDPK
+828 SGIKTIISNPK
-837 ADNSDK
+837 ADDSDK
-843 SSEIITAKWI
+843 SNILIEKKWI
-853 PIQKALQQIKQ
+853 PIKKALEQIKQ
-864 YISKSN
+864 YVSKSN

-890 KTIKDLDGDIA
+890 KTIKDLDGDIV
-901 TYKAI
+901 TYRAI

-928 DALLKQIKEL
+928 DTLLKQIKEL

-1009 VQDTDFFG
+1009 IQDTDFFG

-1040 SINFDEPDKDTIT
+1040 SINFEEPDKDTIT

-1121 DNTGLTLTS
+1121 DNTGITLTS

-1181 MDGTAPAFRWDTN
+1181 MDGTTPAFRWDTN

-1269 ENNVEKSIGEIEI
+1269 ENDVEKSIGEIEI

-1298 VTKAVPKV
+1298 VTTSVPKV

-1358 ARKDIAASVYK
+1358 ARKDIAASVYNQ
-1369 KLTTKQKIYWKLNPV
+1369 LTTYQKGFWKLNPV
-1384 TNRYQYIGTDDDGE
+1384 TNRYQYIGTNEAGE

-1413 SQIFNANDKS
+1413 SQIFNANDTS
-1423 IVYENGTAY
+1423 IIYENGIAY

-1444 WDEQTGVVTGTYMK
+1444 WDLEKGVITGTYTK
-1458 LNPLLIE
+1458 LNPLFIGN
-1465 QSDWNIGGL
+1465 SDINYGGL
-1474 SFHHDK
+1474 SFHHDN
-1480 CPLKDNRYQDLTG
+1480 CPLPDHRYQDLIG
-1493 MYVLWSQLSDP
+1493 MYIKESEMFNVRYGDAGGTWQVTYDVQSSSSD
-1504 DAPKHD
+1504 
-1510 QALGMWQ
+1510 
-1517 IQLDKDDSAS
+1517 
-1527 EYTANISMSVLKD
+1527 YTAAISLDVFKD
-1540 KNDPKNIFYETY
+1540 LDEGTY
-1552 IELDAQEIRLGD
+1552 DTSISLDAQ
-1564 KTILYNNC
+1564 TIYLRGKVQPNTISLMP
-1572 LLQGKTGKWTSYN
+1572 LLDANGWAAYELESTGCKVKY
-1585 ILTSLSNGG
+1585 
-1594 LAKFG
+1594 G
-1599 INDTSQVGI
+1599 INSDGNAAI
-1608 EAWRDQGQGIC
+1608 EAWSGTSTGSSV
-1619 ARLNIW
+1619 ARIDLKTNGTLTIK
-1625 SDGSTAHCKI
+1625 SGTLQSNGKI
-1635 LHTTDGG
+1635 SWGT
-1642 EKWKTIATIC
+1642 EKPIATA

>member
-58 LTFKLYLSYIDTITG
+58 LTFKLYLSYIDTTTG

-161 LDGTDWKLDEE
+161 LDGTDWQLDEK

-189 ITNTNSL
+189 ITNTNAL

-213 IVPINV
+213 IVPINA

-234 LADMTTV
+234 LADMTAV
-241 QFIHAPEYTTEYSS
+241 QFIYAPEYTTEYSS
-255 MLITNKD
+255 MLITNED
-262 SNWLITGGQWIK
+262 SNWLVTGGAWVKSGDIYQFKIP
-274 YGSDYKFQVRQDGTP
+274 SSGTT
-289 KSSWRTIFT
+289 KTIFT
-298 ISKEAYV
+298 INLSNAFV
-305 SNRYRGNVYCRKQL
+305 SNKYRGNVYCRKQL
-319 STYDENLERYV
+319 STYDANLERYV
-330 NVYKVKGS
+330 NVYKVKDS
-338 TPTAEDKRIFGY
+338 TPSADDKRIFGY

-371 KDTTGWIGTNLKIGL
+371 KDTTGWIGTELKIGL

-405 SAAIKVGQNLVN
+405 SAAIKAGQNLVN

-441 GLKDKFKDGTLSVA
+441 GLKDEFKDGTLSVA

-466 LGSLEPNKEDPSNP
+466 LGSLKPNKEDPSNP

-485 PLKESTDSNGTVWY
+485 SLVKEEGTDSNGTVWY

-520 IKSTNPKD
+520 IKSTNPTKT
-528 AIIKIIE
+528 IIKIIE

-654 GSIERDEKGKPKK
+654 GSIERDSNGKQKK

-698 SELVTKTIVLANYNE
+698 SELVTKTIVLANYND

-739 YYVNQGLLDGE
+739 YYINHGLLDGE

-906 CLKLDAALAALQLT
+906 CLKFDVALAALQLT

-1040 SINFDEPDKDTIT
+1040 SINFEEPDKDTIT

-1081 YNRAAGVVNEK
+1081 YNRAASVVNEK

-1121 DNTGLTLTS
+1121 DNTGITLTS

-1181 MDGTAPAFRWDTN
+1181 MDGTTPAFRWDTN

-1235 DKNFVPLTEAEVR
+1235 DKNFVPLTEDEVR
-1248 SNSIFSLTWSGLLI
+1248 SNSMFSLTWSGLLI
-1262 HSIQKKK
+1262 RS
-1269 ENNVEKSIGEIEI
+1269 VEKKGNTEVGSIEI
-1282 NREYD
+1282 NNKYD
-1287 IVVSKYVTKNN
+1287 IVVKKGNKN
-1298 VTKAVPKV
+1298 KI

-1311 SDTNYGI
+1311 NNNGNYGI
-1318 RIRDDDG
+1318 RICDDDG
-1325 NAVLETVD
+1325 KPVLETID
-1333 DGSLWLRKSLSIG
+1333 DGSLWLRESLSIG
-1346 TGTDQKIFLGLS
+1346 TGTEQKIFLGLS
-1358 ARKDIAASVYK
+1358 ARKDIAASVYNQ
-1369 KLTTKQKIYWKLNPV
+1369 LTTYQKGFWKLNPV
-1384 TNRYQYIGTDDDGE
+1384 TNRYQYIGTDSKGE
-1398 AVYNSVISNYSDYCF
+1398 AVYNSVIFNYSDYCY
-1413 SQIFNANDKS
+1413 SQIFNANDTS
-1423 IVYENGTAY
+1423 IIYENGIAY

-1444 WDEQTGVVTGTYMK
+1444 WDPEKGVITGTYTK
-1458 LNPLLIE
+1458 LNPLFIGN
-1465 QSDWNIGGL
+1465 SDINYGGL
-1474 SFHHDK
+1474 SFHHDN
-1480 CPLKDNRYQDLTG
+1480 CPLLDHRYQDLTG
-1493 MYVLWSQLSDP
+1493 MYIKESEMFNVRYGSAVGSWQVTYDVQSSSSD
-1504 DAPKHD
+1504 
-1510 QALGMWQ
+1510 
-1517 IQLDKDDSAS
+1517 
-1527 EYTANISMSVLKD
+1527 YTAAISLTSFKD
-1540 KNDPKNIFYETY
+1540 LDEGTY
-1552 IELDAQEIRLGD
+1552 DTSISLDAQ
-1564 KTILYNNC
+1564 TIQLV
-1572 LLQGKTGKWTSYN
+1572 GKVEANTISLTPLSDANGWAAYELESTGTKVKY
-1585 ILTSLSNGG
+1585 
-1594 LAKFG
+1594 G
-1599 INDTSQVGI
+1599 INSDGNAAI
-1608 EAWRDQGQGIC
+1608 EAWSGTSTGSSV
-1619 ARLNIW
+1619 ARIDLKTNGTLTIKKGTLQSNGKISW
-1625 SDGSTAHCKI
+1625 GTEKPVATA
-1635 LHTTDGG
+1635 
-1642 EKWKTIATIC
+1642 

>member
-1 MNKYEISVWEDYFVP
+1 MNKYEISVWEDYFVA
-16 ASGST
+16 ASGSI

-58 LTFKLYLSYIDTITG
+58 LTFKLYLSYIDTTTG

-161 LDGTDWKLDEE
+161 LDGTDWQLDEE

-184 LYEVK
+184 LYEAK
-189 ITNTNSL
+189 TTNINDLGGSF
-196 TGIYANGFL
+196 ADGFL
-205 NITKDEYE
+205 NITKDINEK
-213 IVPINV
+213 VPNGA
-219 ICYLPYSMVPHSDDE
+219 ICYLPYSMVPHNDDE
-234 LADMTTV
+234 IADMTTL
-241 QFIHAPEYTTEYSS
+241 QFIYAPEYTTEFSS
-255 MLITNKD
+255 MVITNED
-262 SNWLITGGQWIK
+262 CNWLITGGQWIIN
-274 YGSDYKFQVRQDGTP
+274 GSNYQFKVPQNGT
-289 KSSWRTIFT
+289 SGGSLRTIFT

-305 SNRYRGNVYCRKQL
+305 SNRYRGNIYCRKQL
-319 STYDENLERYV
+319 STYDANLERYV

-338 TPTAEDKRIFGY
+338 NPTADDKRIFGY

-371 KDTTGWIGTNLKIGL
+371 KNTTGWIGTDLKIGL
-386 FPELK
+386 FPELG
-391 LNTDLT
+391 LNTNLT

-405 SAAIKVGQNLVN
+405 SAAIKAGQNLVN

-441 GLKDKFKDGTLSVA
+441 GLKDEFKDGTLSVA

-485 PLKESTDSNGTVWY
+485 PLKKSTDSNGTVWY

-563 VAKKFYYYYLEGTS
+563 VAKKFYYYYYEGTS

-600 GGWAKSAGATEREYS
+600 GGWAKSAGATERKYS

-698 SELVTKTIVLANYNE
+698 SELVTKTIVLANYND

-739 YYVNQGLLDGE
+739 YYINHGLLDGE

-853 PIQKALQQIKQ
+853 SIQKALQQMKQ
-864 YISKSN
+864 IISYETDKNNNVTSKVE
-870 QTGSG
+870 G
-875 TTPVLAPSDQNVNLI
+875 PSDQNADLI

-901 TYKAI
+901 SYKVI
-906 CLKLDAALAALQLT
+906 CAKLDAALAALQLT
-920 IEANTEKR
+920 IEANTANR
-928 DALLKQIKEL
+928 DRLLKLIKEL
-938 HQKFYNKYSTY
+938 HQKFYNKYSNY

-955 NSEDYIDPNIYYYD
+955 TSEDYIDPNIYYYD

-1009 VQDTDFFG
+1009 IQDTDFFG

-1040 SINFDEPDKDTIT
+1040 SINFEEPDKDTIT

-1069 ATTQSLQFVQGG
+1069 ATTQSLQYAQGG
-1081 YNRAAGVVNEK
+1081 YNRAAGVVNGK
-1092 GELKADV
+1092 GELKEDI

-1181 MDGTAPAFRWDTN
+1181 MDGTTPAFRWDTN
-1194 GITAYWNGKDSITPY
+1194 GITAYWSGKDYLTPE
-1209 DSPDF
+1209 SNPVL

-1226 IYGYNGSDD
+1226 IYGYNNGNDND
-1235 DKNFVPLTEAEVR
+1235 NTNFVPASEEEVR
-1248 SNSIFSLTWSGLLI
+1248 SNSMFSLTWSGLLI
-1262 HSIQKKK
+1262 RSIQKDGS
-1269 ENNVEKSIGEIEI
+1269 NNVVGSIEI
-1282 NREYD
+1282 NNKYD
-1287 IVVSKYVTKNN
+1287 IVIKKGD
-1298 VTKAVPKV
+1298 KDKV
-1306 QIGRL
+1306 LIGRL
-1311 SDTNYGI
+1311 NDNGNYGI
-1318 RIRDDDG
+1318 RICDDDG
-1325 NAVLETVD
+1325 KPVLETID
-1333 DGSLWLRKSLSIG
+1333 NGSLWLRQSLSIG
-1346 TGTDQKIFLGLS
+1346 TGTSTKVKIGVLDNDQ
-1358 ARKDIAASVYK
+1358 V
-1369 KLTTKQKIYWKLNPV
+1369 
-1384 TNRYQYIGTDDDGE
+1384 
-1398 AVYNSVISNYSDYCF
+1398 
-1413 SQIFNANDKS
+1413 FNANDNFIINKDGTAKMTGNLRIKGKYKDLLLKS
-1423 IVYENGTAY
+1423 FQEDQQYDDFCGTFLVPTTDLTGSQYEGVIGFSFDSNGTA
-1432 FSGGVNTYAPYV
+1432 A
-1444 WDEQTGVVTGTYMK
+1444 GVVQSPGLLMLAGNSSLEATGTYSMKAYSTQKAGEQGVGTMIGCGMPQPYQDNYSVSIFNSYDGMRFIGNNYSLK
-1458 LNPLLIE
+1458 LN
-1465 QSDWNIGGL
+1465 S
-1474 SFHHDK
+1474 
-1480 CPLKDNRYQDLTG
+1480 Y
-1493 MYVLWSQLSDP
+1493 
-1504 DAPKHD
+1504 
-1510 QALGMWQ
+1510 
-1517 IQLDKDDSAS
+1517 QLDFQVNGTN
-1527 EYTANISMSVLKD
+1527 YTRY
-1540 KNDPKNIFYETY
+1540 P
-1552 IELDAQEIRLGD
+1552 
-1564 KTILYNNC
+1564 
-1572 LLQGKTGKWTSYN
+1572 
-1585 ILTSLSNGG
+1585 
-1594 LAKFG
+1594 
-1599 INDTSQVGI
+1599 
-1608 EAWRDQGQGIC
+1608 
-1619 ARLNIW
+1619 ARLALKNKEC
-1625 SDGSTAHCKI
+1625 TASLEVARKTTLGTYKEQVPTAEFCLFNTLSGEIAEQTPFSSADVRVRISSHPTFSNHIIINFYKKAKWLGT
-1635 LHTTDGG
+1635 LHISNTEFVYDAAGQ
-1642 EKWKTIATIC
+1642 

>member
-93 WDNGQEDINDKW
+93 WDNGQEDVNDKW

-161 LDGTDWKLDEE
+161 LDGTDWQLDEE

-189 ITNTNSL
+189 ITNMNAL
-196 TGIYANGFL
+196 TGVYANGFL
-205 NITKDEYE
+205 NITKGEYE
-213 IVPINV
+213 KIPNNV

-234 LADMTTV
+234 LADMTAV
-241 QFIHAPEYTTEYSS
+241 QFIYAPEYTTEYSS
-255 MLITNKD
+255 MLITNED
-262 SNWLITGGQWIK
+262 SNWLVTGGVWVKSGDIYQFKIP
-274 YGSDYKFQVRQDGTP
+274 SSGTT
-289 KSSWRTIFT
+289 KTIFT
-298 ISKEAYV
+298 INLSNAFV
-305 SNRYRGNVYCRKQL
+305 SDKYRGNVYCRKQL
-319 STYDENLERYV
+319 STYDANLERYV

-338 TPTAEDKRIFGY
+338 DPTTDDKRIFGY

-371 KDTTGWIGTNLKIGL
+371 KNTTGWIGTNLKIGL
-386 FPELK
+386 FPELG
-391 LNTDLT
+391 LDTDLT

-405 SAAIKVGQNLVN
+405 SAAIKAGQNLIN

-431 FEGME
+431 FEGMK

-441 GLKDKFKDGTLSVA
+441 GLKDEFTDGTLSAA
-455 VVNKKDNSTIC
+455 VVDKETNSIIY
-466 LGSLEPNKEDPSNP
+466 LGKLNEENSSN
-480 TPIFT
+480 IFT
-485 PLKESTDSNGTVWY
+485 TLTKEGIDSNGTVWY

-520 IKSTNPKD
+520 IKSTNTTET
-528 AIIKIIE
+528 IIKILE

-543 GKDKDGNDI
+543 GKDSDGNDK

-563 VAKKFYYYYLEGTS
+563 VAKKFYYYYYEGTS

-654 GSIERDEKGKPKK
+654 GSIERDSNGKQKK

-698 SELVTKTIVLANYNE
+698 SELVTKTIVLANYND

-750 ALNRDLYYSGAGNDY
+750 TLNRDLYYSGAGNDY

-853 PIQKALQQIKQ
+853 PIQKALQQMKQ
-864 YISKSN
+864 IISYETDKNNNVTSKVE
-870 QTGSG
+870 G
-875 TTPVLAPSDQNVNLI
+875 PSDQNADLI

-901 TYKAI
+901 SYKVI
-906 CLKLDAALAALQLT
+906 CAKLDAALAALQLT
-920 IEANTEKR
+920 IEANTANR
-928 DALLKQIKEL
+928 DRLLKLIKEL

-955 NSEDYIDPNIYYYD
+955 TSEDYIDPNIYYYD

-1009 VQDTDFFG
+1009 IQDTDFFG
-1017 YEPYLK
+1017 YEPYSK

-1040 SINFDEPDKDTIT
+1040 SINFEEPDKDTIT

-1069 ATTQSLQFVQGG
+1069 ATTQSLQYAQGG
-1081 YNRAAGVVNEK
+1081 YNRAAGVVNGK
-1092 GELKADV
+1092 GELKEDI

-1121 DNTGLTLTS
+1121 DNTGITLTS

-1181 MDGTAPAFRWDTN
+1181 MDGTTPAFRWDTN
-1194 GITAYWNGKDSITPY
+1194 GITAYWSGKDSTTPY

-1269 ENNVEKSIGEIEI
+1269 ENDVEKSIGEIEI

-1298 VTKAVPKV
+1298 VTEAVPKV

-1333 DGSLWLRKSLSIG
+1333 DGSLWLRKNLSIG

-1358 ARKDIAASVYK
+1358 ARKDIAASVYNQ
-1369 KLTTKQKIYWKLNPV
+1369 LTTGQKVYWKLNPV
-1384 TNRYQYIGTDDDGE
+1384 TNRYQYIGIDSKGE

-1413 SQIFNANDKS
+1413 SQIFNAKDKS
-1423 IVYENGTAY
+1423 IIYENGISY

-1444 WDEQTGVVTGTYMK
+1444 WDPEKGVITGTYTK
-1458 LNPLLIE
+1458 LNPLFIGN
-1465 QSDWNIGGL
+1465 SDINYGGL
-1474 SFHHDK
+1474 SFHHDN
-1480 CPLKDNRYQDLTG
+1480 CPLPDHRYQDLTG
-1493 MYVLWSQLSDP
+1493 MYIKESKMFNVRYGRGAQVTYDVQSSSSD
-1504 DAPKHD
+1504 
-1510 QALGMWQ
+1510 
-1517 IQLDKDDSAS
+1517 
-1527 EYTANISMSVLKD
+1527 YTAAISLTSFKD
-1540 KNDPKNIFYETY
+1540 LDEGTY
-1552 IELDAQEIRLGD
+1552 DTSISLDAQ
-1564 KTILYNNC
+1564 TIQLV
-1572 LLQGKTGKWTSYN
+1572 GKVEANTISLIPLSDANGWAAYELESTGTKVKY
-1585 ILTSLSNGG
+1585 
-1594 LAKFG
+1594 G
-1599 INDTSQVGI
+1599 INSYGNAAI
-1608 EAWRDQGQGIC
+1608 EAWSGTSTGSSV
-1619 ARLNIW
+1619 ARIDL
-1625 SDGSTAHCKI
+1625 
-1635 LHTTDGG
+1635 TTNGTLTIKKGTLKSNG
-1642 EKWKTIATIC
+1642 EISWNTEKPIATA

>member
-37 MTDGSR
+37 MTDSSR

-58 LTFKLYLSYIDTITG
+58 LTFKLYLSYIDTTTG

-161 LDGTDWKLDEE
+161 LDGTDWQLDEK

-184 LYEVK
+184 LYEVT
-189 ITNTNSL
+189 ITNTDNIL
-196 TGIYANGFL
+196 AGPYAKGFL
-205 NITKDEYE
+205 NITTNEYNK
-213 IVPINV
+213 IDKNSNK

-234 LADMTTV
+234 VADMTTL
-241 QFIHAPEYTTEYSS
+241 QFIYAPEYTTEFSS
-255 MLITNKD
+255 MVITNKD
-262 SNWLITGGQWIK
+262 CNWLITDGRWIIK
-274 YGSDYKFQVRQDGTP
+274 EGYQFQIPIKDKPGIDDFI
-289 KSSWRTIFT
+289 TIFT

-330 NVYKVKGS
+330 NVYKEKNS
-338 TPTAEDKRIFGY
+338 TPNVNDKRIFGY

-361 NNLLSNNKDF
+361 NNLLANNKDF
-371 KDTTGWIGTNLKIGL
+371 KNTNGWIGKNLKIGL
-386 FPELK
+386 FPELG
-391 LNTDLT
+391 LDTDLT
-397 KYEGHSYL
+397 KYKGHSYL
-405 SAAIKVGQNLVN
+405 SAAINAGQDLVN

-441 GLKDKFKDGTLSVA
+441 GLKDEFKDGTLSVA

-466 LGSLEPNKEDPSNP
+466 LGSLETNEEDSSNPTPP

-485 PLKESTDSNGTVWY
+485 PLAKEKGTDSNGTVWY

-520 IKSTNPKD
+520 IKSTNPTET
-528 AIIKIIE
+528 IIKIIE

-543 GKDKDGNDI
+543 GKDKDGKDI

-563 VAKKFYYYYLEGTS
+563 VAKKFYYYYYEDTS

-600 GGWAKSAGATEREYS
+600 GGWAKSAGATDREYS

-630 FNLLQELAETFKCWA
+630 FNLLQELAETFKCWV

-698 SELVTKTIVLANYNE
+698 SELVTKTIVLANYND

-750 ALNRDLYYSGAGNDY
+750 TLNRDLYYSGAGNNY
-765 IGYYTKLHKY
+765 IGYYTKLHKW
-775 NIEYLSAADRA
+775 NIEYLAAADRA

-810 VKERDELI
+810 VKERDELV

-837 ADNSDK
+837 ANNSDK
-843 SSEIITAKWI
+843 SSEIIAAKWI
-853 PIQKALQQIKQ
+853 SIQKALQQIKQ
-864 YISKSN
+864 IISYETDKNNNVISSSKVE
-870 QTGSG
+870 G
-875 TTPVLAPSDQNVNLI
+875 PSDQNADLI

-901 TYKAI
+901 TYRAI

-1009 VQDTDFFG
+1009 IQDTDFFG

-1121 DNTGLTLTS
+1121 DNTGITLTS

-1181 MDGTAPAFRWDTN
+1181 MDGTTPAFRWDTN
-1194 GITAYWNGKDSITPY
+1194 GITAYWSGKDYLTPE
-1209 DSPDF
+1209 SNPVL

-1226 IYGYNGSDD
+1226 IYGYNNGNDND
-1235 DKNFVPLTEAEVR
+1235 NTNFVPASEEEVR
-1248 SNSIFSLTWSGLLI
+1248 SNSMFSLTWSGLLI
-1262 HSIQKKK
+1262 RSIQKDGS
-1269 ENNVEKSIGEIEI
+1269 NNVVGSIEI
-1282 NREYD
+1282 NNKYD
-1287 IVVSKYVTKNN
+1287 IVVKKGD
-1298 VTKAVPKV
+1298 KDKV
-1306 QIGRL
+1306 LIGRL
-1311 SDTNYGI
+1311 NDNGNYGI
-1318 RIRDDDG
+1318 RICDDNG
-1325 NAVLETVD
+1325 KPVLETID
-1333 DGSLWLRKSLSIG
+1333 NGSLWLRQSLSIG
-1346 TGTDQKIFLGLS
+1346 TGTSTKVKIGVLDNDQ
-1358 ARKDIAASVYK
+1358 V
-1369 KLTTKQKIYWKLNPV
+1369 
-1384 TNRYQYIGTDDDGE
+1384 
-1398 AVYNSVISNYSDYCF
+1398 
-1413 SQIFNANDKS
+1413 FNANDKF
-1423 IVYENGTAY
+1423 IVNKDGSAKMTGELKIEGTVYDLWIKNDSTNEIGTA
-1432 FSGGVNTYAPYV
+1432 
-1444 WDEQTGVVTGTYMK
+1444 
-1458 LNPLLIE
+1458 
-1465 QSDWNIGGL
+1465 
-1474 SFHHDK
+1474 
-1480 CPLKDNRYQDLTG
+1480 TG
-1493 MYVLWSQLSDP
+1493 MFVY
-1504 DAPKHD
+1504 PKGKTSNS
-1510 QALGMWQ
+1510 LGWVS
-1517 IQLDKDDSAS
+1517 INANNNGAS
-1527 EYTANISMSVLKD
+1527 
-1540 KNDPKNIFYETY
+1540 Y
-1552 IELDAQEIRLGD
+1552 IEITSWGADAATAGKNGNLRLLSSGPLNINGHG
-1564 KTILYNNC
+1564 KVSITSQNNAVSIHSWTGFGFQNDNTEAAITDQT
-1572 LLQGKTGKWTSYN
+1572 LSGKWSILPGIETNSISATTINADFVTLTAKESDSYWASYN
-1585 ILTSLSNGG
+1585 LKSKFSNK
-1594 LAKFG
+1594 LEVKFG
-1599 INDTSQVGI
+1599 INKSGMAVI
-1608 EAWRDQGQGIC
+1608 ESWNDGDQ
-1619 ARLNIW
+1619 ARLELYVNNGGGATLMLRSKMKGQQERSKPIA
-1625 SDGSTAHCKI
+1625 ST
-1635 LHTTDGG
+1635 
-1642 EKWKTIATIC
+1642 

>member
-16 ASGST
+16 ASGSM

-161 LDGTDWKLDEE
+161 LDGTDWQLDEE

-189 ITNTNSL
+189 ITNMNAL

-205 NITKDEYE
+205 NITKDTYE
-213 IVPINV
+213 KIPNNA

-234 LADMTTV
+234 LADMTAV
-241 QFIHAPEYTTEYSS
+241 QFIYAPEYTTEYSS
-255 MLITNKD
+255 MLITNED
-262 SNWLITGGQWIK
+262 SNWLVTGGVWVKSGDIYQFKIP
-274 YGSDYKFQVRQDGTP
+274 SSGTT
-289 KSSWRTIFT
+289 KTIFA
-298 ISKEAYV
+298 INPNNAFV
-305 SNRYRGNVYCRKQL
+305 SNQYRGNVYCRKQL
-319 STYDENLERYV
+319 STYDANLERYV
-330 NVYKVKGS
+330 NVYKVKDS
-338 TPTAEDKRIFGY
+338 TPSADDKRIFGY

-371 KDTTGWIGTNLKIGL
+371 KDTTGWIGTNFQIGL
-386 FPELK
+386 FPELE

-405 SAAIKVGQNLVN
+405 SAAIKAGQNLVN

-431 FEGME
+431 FEGMK

-441 GLKDKFKDGTLSVA
+441 GLKDEFTDGTLSAA
-455 VVNKKDNSTIC
+455 VVDKKTNSIIY
-466 LGSLEPNKEDPSNP
+466 LGKLNEENSSN
-480 TPIFT
+480 IFT
-485 PLKESTDSNGTVWY
+485 TLTKEGIDSNGTVWY

-520 IKSTNPKD
+520 IKSTNPTET
-528 AIIKIIE
+528 IIKIIE

-654 GSIERDEKGKPKK
+654 GSIERDSNGKQKK

-750 ALNRDLYYSGAGNDY
+750 TLNRDLYYSGAGNDY

-906 CLKLDAALAALQLT
+906 CLKLDVALAALQLT
-920 IEANTEKR
+920 IEVNTEKR

-1040 SINFDEPDKDTIT
+1040 SINFEEPDKDTIT

-1121 DNTGLTLTS
+1121 DNTGITLTS

-1181 MDGTAPAFRWDTN
+1181 MDGTTPAFRWDTN

-1269 ENNVEKSIGEIEI
+1269 ENDVEKSIGEIEI

-1298 VTKAVPKV
+1298 VTTSVPKV

-1318 RIRDDDG
+1318 RICDDDG
-1325 NAVLETVD
+1325 KPVLETID
-1333 DGSLWLRKSLSIG
+1333 DGSLWLRESLSIG
-1346 TGTDQKIFLGLS
+1346 TGTEQKIFLGLS
-1358 ARKDIAASVYK
+1358 ARKDIAASVYNQ
-1369 KLTTKQKIYWKLNPV
+1369 LTTYQKGFWKLNSV
-1384 TNRYQYIGTDDDGE
+1384 TNRYQYIGTDSKGE
-1398 AVYNSVISNYSDYCF
+1398 AVYNSVISNYSDYCY
-1413 SQIFNANDKS
+1413 SQIFNANDTS
-1423 IVYENGTAY
+1423 IIYENGIAY

-1444 WDEQTGVVTGTYMK
+1444 WDPEKGVITGTYTK
-1458 LNPLLIE
+1458 LNPFFIGN
-1465 QSDWNIGGL
+1465 SDINYGGL
-1474 SFHHDK
+1474 SFHHDN
-1480 CPLKDNRYQDLTG
+1480 CPLPDHRYQDLIG
-1493 MYVLWSQLSDP
+1493 MYIKESKMFNVRYGSAVGS
-1504 DAPKHD
+1504 
-1510 QALGMWQ
+1510 WQ
-1517 IQLDKDDSAS
+1517 VTYDVQSSSLD
-1527 EYTANISMSVLKD
+1527 YTAAISLTSFKD
-1540 KNDPKNIFYETY
+1540 LDEGTY
-1552 IELDAQEIRLGD
+1552 DTSISLDAQ
-1564 KTILYNNC
+1564 TIQLV
-1572 LLQGKTGKWTSYN
+1572 GKVEANTISLTPLSDANGWAAYELESTGTKVKY
-1585 ILTSLSNGG
+1585 
-1594 LAKFG
+1594 G
-1599 INDTSQVGI
+1599 INSDGNAAI
-1608 EAWRDQGQGIC
+1608 EAWSGTSTGSSV
-1619 ARLNIW
+1619 ARIDLKTNGTLTIKKGTLQSNGKISW
-1625 SDGSTAHCKI
+1625 GTEKPVATA
-1635 LHTTDGG
+1635 
-1642 EKWKTIATIC
+1642 

>member
-78 PFVKLLVNERKVKAY
+78 PFVKLLVNERKVKVY
-93 WDNGQEDINDKW
+93 WDNGQEDVNDKW

-161 LDGTDWKLDEE
+161 LDGTDWQLDEE

-189 ITNTNSL
+189 ITNMNAL
-196 TGIYANGFL
+196 TGVYANGFL
-205 NITKDEYE
+205 NITKGEYE
-213 IVPINV
+213 KVPNNA

-234 LADMTTV
+234 LADMTAV
-241 QFIHAPEYTTEYSS
+241 QFIYAPEYTTEYSS
-255 MLITNKD
+255 MLITNED
-262 SNWLITGGQWIK
+262 SNWLVTGGVWVKSGDIYQFKIP
-274 YGSDYKFQVRQDGTP
+274 SSGTT
-289 KSSWRTIFT
+289 KTIFT
-298 ISKEAYV
+298 INLSNAFV
-305 SNRYRGNVYCRKQL
+305 SDKYRGNVYCRKQL
-319 STYDENLERYV
+319 STYDANLERYV

-338 TPTAEDKRIFGY
+338 DPTADDKRIFGY

-361 NNLLSNNKDF
+361 NNLLANNKDF
-371 KDTTGWIGTNLKIGL
+371 KNTNGWIGKNLKIGL
-386 FPELK
+386 FPELG
-391 LNTDLT
+391 LDTDLT

-405 SAAIKVGQNLVN
+405 SAAINAGQDLVN

-441 GLKDKFKDGTLSVA
+441 GLKDEFKDGTLSVA
-455 VVNKKDNSTIC
+455 VVDKKNNSTIC
-466 LGSLEPNKEDPSNP
+466 LGTLYKDENNPSNVF
-480 TPIFT
+480 PIFT
-485 PLKESTDSNGTVWY
+485 PLVKEEGTDSNGTVWY
-499 SGTLTCLKA
+499 SCTLTCLKA

-563 VAKKFYYYYLEGTS
+563 VAKKFYYYYLESTS

-600 GGWAKSAGATEREYS
+600 GGWAKSAGATERKYS

-672 EKIGQQLSYGFTY
+672 ERIGQQLSYGFTY

-750 ALNRDLYYSGAGNDY
+750 ALNRDLYYSGAGDDY

-786 ILLRNQEVRL
+786 ILLRNQETRL

-810 VKERDELI
+810 VKERDELV
-818 DELAALGGDT
+818 DELAALGGDI

-837 ADNSDK
+837 ASNSDK

-853 PIQKALQQIKQ
+853 SIKKALEQIKQ
-864 YISKSN
+864 YVSKSN
-870 QTGSG
+870 QAGDE

-906 CLKLDAALAALQLT
+906 CLKLDTALATLQAA
-920 IEANTEKR
+920 IIANTTRR

-1009 VQDTDFFG
+1009 IQDTDFFG

-1121 DNTGLTLTS
+1121 DNTGITLTS

-1181 MDGTAPAFRWDTN
+1181 MDGTTPAFRWDTN

-1269 ENNVEKSIGEIEI
+1269 ENDVEKSIGEIEI

-1333 DGSLWLRKSLSIG
+1333 DGSLWLRESLSIG
-1346 TGTDQKIFLGLS
+1346 TGTEQKIFLGLS
-1358 ARKDIAASVYK
+1358 ARKDIAASVYNQ
-1369 KLTTKQKIYWKLNPV
+1369 LTTYQKGFWKLNPV
-1384 TNRYQYIGTDDDGE
+1384 TNRYQYIGTNEAGE
-1398 AVYNSVISNYSDYCF
+1398 AIYNSVISNYSDYCL
-1413 SQIFNANDKS
+1413 SQVFNANDTS
-1423 IVYENGTAY
+1423 VIYENGTAY
-1432 FSGGVNTYAPYV
+1432 FSGGINTYAPYV
-1444 WDEQTGVVTGTYMK
+1444 WKVTDKEVTITGTYMK
-1458 LNPLLIE
+1458 LNPLFIGD
-1465 QSDWNIGGL
+1465 SNINRGGL
-1474 SFHHDK
+1474 SFHHEK
-1480 CPLKDNRYQDLTG
+1480 CPLTDHCYSRLYGLYTIKDKENNT
-1493 MYVLWSQLSDP
+1493 SDGAISTWEIHF
-1504 DAPKHD
+1504 DEGEGDTNTNYTASIELMADITDEQHTTSAK
-1510 QALGMWQ
+1510 
-1517 IQLDKDDSAS
+1517 ISAS
-1527 EYTANISMSVLKD
+1527 DIILNTDKIWLQGLTNIDATSGYAAIHYGVSEKLLRVRFGIGTINKQFESFSVEV
-1540 KNDPKNIFYETY
+1540 YETH
-1552 IELDAQEIRLGD
+1552 
-1564 KTILYNNC
+1564 
-1572 LLQGKTGKWTSYN
+1572 
-1585 ILTSLSNGG
+1585 
-1594 LAKFG
+1594 
-1599 INDTSQVGI
+1599 DTSNYK
-1608 EAWRDQGQGIC
+1608 
-1619 ARLNIW
+1619 ARLDLW
-1625 SDGSTAHCKI
+1625 ADSDNKPHLRIYGPNGVNSVNLA
-1635 LHTTDGG
+1635 
-1642 EKWKTIATIC
+1642 

>member
-1 MNKYEISVWEDYFVP
+1 MNKYEISVWEDYFVA
-16 ASGST
+16 ASGSM

-93 WDNGQEDINDKW
+93 WDNGQEDVNDKW

-161 LDGTDWKLDEE
+161 LDGTDWQLDEE

-184 LYEVK
+184 LYEAT
-189 ITNTNSL
+189 IINTDDIL
-196 TGIYANGFL
+196 AGPYAQGFL
-205 NITKDEYE
+205 NIATSEYNKIDSNE
-213 IVPINV
+213 T
-219 ICYLPYSMVPHSDDE
+219 CYLPYSMVPHSDDE
-234 LADMTTV
+234 IADMTTL
-241 QFIHAPEYTTEYSS
+241 QFIYAPEYTTEFSS
-255 MLITNKD
+255 MVITNKD
-262 SNWLITGGQWIK
+262 CNWLITEGRWIINNG
-274 YGSDYKFQVRQDGTP
+274 YQFQVPIKDKPGIDDFI
-289 KSSWRTIFT
+289 TIFT

-319 STYDENLERYV
+319 STYDANLERYV

-338 TPTAEDKRIFGY
+338 DPTADDKRIFGY

-386 FPELK
+386 FPELE

-405 SAAIKVGQNLVN
+405 SAAIKAGQNLVN

-431 FEGME
+431 FEGMK

-441 GLKDKFKDGTLSVA
+441 GLKDEFKDGTLSVA
-455 VVNKKDNSTIC
+455 VVDKKNNSTIC
-466 LGSLEPNKEDPSNP
+466 LGTLYKDESNPSNVF
-480 TPIFT
+480 PIFT
-485 PLKESTDSNGTVWY
+485 PLVKEEGTDSNGTVWY

-528 AIIKIIE
+528 AIIEIIE

-563 VAKKFYYYYLEGTS
+563 VAKKFYYYYYEDTS

-600 GGWAKSAGATEREYS
+600 GGWAKSAGATERKYS

-654 GSIERDEKGKPKK
+654 GSIERDSNDKQKK

-698 SELVTKTIVLANYNE
+698 SELVTKTIVLANYND

-843 SSEIITAKWI
+843 SNEIITAKWI
-853 PIQKALQQIKQ
+853 PIQKALQQMKQ
-864 YISKSN
+864 IISYETDENNNVTSKVE
-870 QTGSG
+870 G
-875 TTPVLAPSDQNVNLI
+875 PSDQNADLI

-901 TYKAI
+901 SYKVI
-906 CLKLDAALAALQLT
+906 CAKLDAALAALQLT
-920 IEANTEKR
+920 IEVNTANR
-928 DALLKQIKEL
+928 DRLLKLIKEL
-938 HQKFYNKYSTY
+938 HQKFYNKYSSY

-955 NSEDYIDPNIYYYD
+955 TSEDYIDPNIYYYD

-1040 SINFDEPDKDTIT
+1040 SINFEEPDKDTIT

-1069 ATTQSLQFVQGG
+1069 ATTQSLQYAQGG
-1081 YNRAAGVVNEK
+1081 YNRAAGIVNGK
-1092 GELKADV
+1092 GELKEDI

-1121 DNTGLTLTS
+1121 DNTGITLTS

-1181 MDGTAPAFRWDTN
+1181 MDGTTPAFRWDTN

-1209 DSPDF
+1209 DSSDF

-1269 ENNVEKSIGEIEI
+1269 ENDVEKSIGEIEI

-1346 TGTDQKIFLGLS
+1346 TGTSTNVKIGVL
-1358 ARKDIAASVYK
+1358 DNNQV
-1369 KLTTKQKIYWKLNPV
+1369 
-1384 TNRYQYIGTDDDGE
+1384 
-1398 AVYNSVISNYSDYCF
+1398 
-1413 SQIFNANDKS
+1413 FNANNNFIVNNDGTAQMTGNLRIKGSKLDVLLKSATYDSKDITGMIVVPTGEDGTNSYSGIVGFMRDSNNKFGLVVDAATTIIAGVQTLDLSGSLVKIAATTSMVLSIGPATPIDGYNFSFINPTGGIAFGTDKAHVYLKDGLLETYNGNTKLS
-1423 IVYENGTAY
+1423 IESGQIKVDNFVYNDTRRYISERYVTYEKPVNNADTPKHVGYYFVKPTFSTQDSFGIRMSQHHKDNDKVLLTFWTGNQCQTYAGSITIGSTGCWINGTK
-1432 FSGGVNTYAPYV
+1432 V
-1444 WDEQTGVVTGTYMK
+1444 
-1458 LNPLLIE
+1458 
-1465 QSDWNIGGL
+1465 
-1474 SFHHDK
+1474 
-1480 CPLKDNRYQDLTG
+1480 
-1493 MYVLWSQLSDP
+1493 
-1504 DAPKHD
+1504 
-1510 QALGMWQ
+1510 
-1517 IQLDKDDSAS
+1517 
-1527 EYTANISMSVLKD
+1527 
-1540 KNDPKNIFYETY
+1540 
-1552 IELDAQEIRLGD
+1552 
-1564 KTILYNNC
+1564 
-1572 LLQGKTGKWTSYN
+1572 QG
-1585 ILTSLSNGG
+1585 
-1594 LAKFG
+1594 A
-1599 INDTSQVGI
+1599 
-1608 EAWRDQGQGIC
+1608 
-1619 ARLNIW
+1619 
-1625 SDGSTAHCKI
+1625 
-1635 LHTTDGG
+1635 
-1642 EKWKTIATIC
+1642 

>member
-161 LDGTDWKLDEE
+161 LDGTDWQLDEE

-189 ITNTNSL
+189 ITNTNAL
-196 TGIYANGFL
+196 TGIYAKGFL

-213 IVPINV
+213 IIPINKL
-219 ICYLPYSMVPHSDDE
+219 CYLPYSMVPHSDDE
-234 LADMTTV
+234 LADMTAV
-241 QFIHAPEYTTEYSS
+241 QFIYAPEYTTEFSS
-255 MLITNKD
+255 MVITNKD
-262 SNWLITGGQWIK
+262 CNWLITGGQWVIN
-274 YGSDYKFQVRQDGTP
+274 GSNYQFKVRQDGTP
-289 KSSWRTIFT
+289 KSSWRTIFA
-298 ISKEAYV
+298 INKEAYV

-319 STYDENLERYV
+319 STYDANLERYV

-338 TPTAEDKRIFGY
+338 DPTADDKRIFGY

-391 LNTDLT
+391 LDTDLT

-405 SAAIKVGQNLVN
+405 SAAIKAGQNLVN

-431 FEGME
+431 FEGMK

-441 GLKDKFKDGTLSVA
+441 GLKDEFTDGTLSAA
-455 VVNKKDNSTIC
+455 VVDKETNSIIY
-466 LGSLEPNKEDPSNP
+466 LGKLNEENSSN
-480 TPIFT
+480 IFT
-485 PLKESTDSNGTVWY
+485 TLTKEGIDSNGTVWY
-499 SGTLTCLKA
+499 SCTLTCLKA

-552 ILDLYDINSTD
+552 VLDLYDINSTD

-600 GGWAKSAGATEREYS
+600 GGWAKSAGATERKYS

-654 GSIERDEKGKPKK
+654 GSIEHDSNGKQKK

-698 SELVTKTIVLANYNE
+698 SELVTKTIVLANYND

-739 YYVNQGLLDGE
+739 YYINHGLLDGE

-853 PIQKALQQIKQ
+853 PIQKALQQMKQ
-864 YISKSN
+864 IISYKTDKNNNVTSKVE
-870 QTGSG
+870 G
-875 TTPVLAPSDQNVNLI
+875 PSDQNADLI

-901 TYKAI
+901 SYKVI
-906 CLKLDAALAALQLT
+906 CAKLDTALAALQLT
-920 IEANTEKR
+920 IEANTANR
-928 DALLKQIKEL
+928 DRLLKLIKEL
-938 HQKFYNKYSTY
+938 HQKFYNKYSNY

-955 NSEDYIDPNIYYYD
+955 TSEDYIDPNIYYYD

-1009 VQDTDFFG
+1009 IQDTDFFG

-1032 EAVLISEI
+1032 ETVLISEI
-1040 SINFDEPDKDTIT
+1040 SINFEEPDKDTIT

-1069 ATTQSLQFVQGG
+1069 ATTQSLQYAQGG
-1081 YNRAAGVVNEK
+1081 YNRAAGVVNGK
-1092 GELKADV
+1092 GELKEDI

-1121 DNTGLTLTS
+1121 DNTGITLTS

-1181 MDGTAPAFRWDTN
+1181 MDGTTPAFRWDTN

-1269 ENNVEKSIGEIEI
+1269 ENDVEKSIGEIEI

-1398 AVYNSVISNYSDYCF
+1398 AVYNSVISNYSKYCF
-1413 SQIFNANDKS
+1413 NQIFNAKDKT
-1423 IVYENGTAY
+1423 IVYENGSAY

-1444 WDEQTGVVTGTYMK
+1444 WDEQTGAVTGTYMK

-1517 IQLDKDDSAS
+1517 IQLDEDNSAS
-1527 EYTANISMSVLKD
+1527 EYTAKISMSVLKD
-1540 KNDPKNIFYETY
+1540 KNDPKNTFYETY
-1552 IELDAQEIRLGD
+1552 IELDAQEIRLMD
-1564 KTILYNNC
+1564 KVILYNNC
-1572 LLQGKTGKWTSYN
+1572 LLQGNTGKWTSYN
-1585 ILTSLSNGG
+1585 IYPSLIGG
-1594 LAKFG
+1594 GMAKFG
-1599 INDTSQVGI
+1599 MNENSVVGI
-1608 EAWRDQGQGIC
+1608 EAWRNHEGTHC
-1619 ARLNIW
+1619 ARLNLW
-1625 SDGSTAHCKI
+1625 EENGTAHCTI
-1635 LHTTDGG
+1635 LYYD
-1642 EKWKTIATIC
+1642 EKAIPQWKTIATIC

>member
-16 ASGST
+16 ASGSM

-58 LTFKLYLSYIDTITG
+58 LTFKLYLSYIDTTTG

-93 WDNGQEDINDKW
+93 WDNGQEDVNDKW

-161 LDGTDWKLDEE
+161 LDGTDWQLDEK

-184 LYEVK
+184 LYKVT
-189 ITNTNSL
+189 ITNTDNIL
-196 TGIYANGFL
+196 AGPYAKGFL
-205 NITKDEYE
+205 NITTNEYNK
-213 IVPINV
+213 IDNNSNKT
-219 ICYLPYSMVPHSDDE
+219 CYIPYSMVPHSDDE
-234 LADMTTV
+234 VADMTTL
-241 QFIHAPEYTTEYSS
+241 QFIYAPEYTTEFSS
-255 MLITNKD
+255 MVITNED
-262 SNWLITGGQWIK
+262 CNWLIPEGRWIINNG
-274 YGSDYKFQVRQDGTP
+274 YQFQIPIKDDPKQDDFI
-289 KSSWRTIFT
+289 TIFT
-298 ISKEAYV
+298 VSKEAYV
-305 SNRYRGNVYCRKQL
+305 DNRYRGNVYCRKQL

-361 NNLLSNNKDF
+361 NNLLANNKDF
-371 KDTTGWIGTNLKIGL
+371 KNTNGWIGKNLKIGL
-386 FPELK
+386 FPDLG
-391 LNTDLT
+391 LDTDLT

-405 SAAIKVGQNLVN
+405 SAAINAGQDLVN

-441 GLKDKFKDGTLSVA
+441 GLKDEFKDGTLSVA

-466 LGSLEPNKEDPSNP
+466 LGSLETNEEDSSNPTPP

-485 PLKESTDSNGTVWY
+485 PLVKEDGTDSNGTVWY

-520 IKSTNPKD
+520 IKSTNPTET
-528 AIIKIIE
+528 IIKIIE

-589 QVPCPLYEPVY
+589 QIPCPLYEPVY
-600 GGWAKSAGATEREYS
+600 GGWAKSAGAAERKYS

-654 GSIERDEKGKPKK
+654 GSIERDSNGKQKK

-698 SELVTKTIVLANYNE
+698 SELVTKTIVLANYND

-739 YYVNQGLLDGE
+739 YYINHGLLDGE
-750 ALNRDLYYSGAGNDY
+750 ALNRDLYYSGAGDDY

-837 ADNSDK
+837 ASNSDK

-853 PIQKALQQIKQ
+853 SIQKALQQIKQ
-864 YISKSN
+864 YVSKSN
-870 QTGSG
+870 QAGDG
-875 TTPVLAPSDQNVNLI
+875 TTSVLAPSDQNANLI

-901 TYKAI
+901 TYKVI
-906 CLKLDAALAALQLT
+906 CLKLDTALATLQAA
-920 IEANTEKR
+920 IIANTTRR
-928 DALLKQIKEL
+928 DTLLKQIKEL

-1040 SINFDEPDKDTIT
+1040 SINFEEPDKDTIT

-1069 ATTQSLQFVQGG
+1069 ATTQSLQYAQGG

-1181 MDGTAPAFRWDTN
+1181 MDGTTPAFRWDTN

-1235 DKNFVPLTEAEVR
+1235 DKNFVPLSEDEVR

-1269 ENNVEKSIGEIEI
+1269 ENDVEKSIGEIEI

-1287 IVVSKYVTKNN
+1287 IVVRKYVTKNN
-1298 VTKAVPKV
+1298 VTKAVSKV

-1325 NAVLETVD
+1325 NTVLETD
-1333 DGSLWLRKSLSIG
+1333 DNGSLWLRKSLSIG
-1346 TGTDQKIFLGLS
+1346 AGTKTNVKIGVLDNDQ
-1358 ARKDIAASVYK
+1358 V
-1369 KLTTKQKIYWKLNPV
+1369 
-1384 TNRYQYIGTDDDGE
+1384 
-1398 AVYNSVISNYSDYCF
+1398 
-1413 SQIFNANDKS
+1413 FNANNNF
-1423 IVYENGTAY
+1423 IIYNNGTAKTTGDLTVVGNKSELWIKAY
-1432 FSGGVNTYAPYV
+1432 TINSSLGIGTIPGIYNYEKESNSIIGYISLENVGGANTIRLYSEGRNKNGDIVLKATNDLKLSGSNYIQLHDTRYMSIDILKDVSLT
-1444 WDEQTGVVTGTYMK
+1444 TGT
-1458 LNPLLIE
+1458 LNINATGAIAIGN
-1465 QSDWNIGGL
+1465 SDSVGSFSLKTKGIFSLDTQNVNIGNSCTLTRQVDDGYGAYIL
-1474 SFHHDK
+1474 DNPPNNTTVKLGMSGATGHYCYIEHWNDGVMAR
-1480 CPLKDNRYQDLTG
+1480 LELYVNKDNGATLMLRSKKPNENER
-1493 MYVLWSQLSDP
+1493 SQP
-1504 DAPKHD
+1504 
-1510 QALGMWQ
+1510 
-1517 IQLDKDDSAS
+1517 IAS
-1527 EYTANISMSVLKD
+1527 T
-1540 KNDPKNIFYETY
+1540 
-1552 IELDAQEIRLGD
+1552 
-1564 KTILYNNC
+1564 
-1572 LLQGKTGKWTSYN
+1572 
-1585 ILTSLSNGG
+1585 
-1594 LAKFG
+1594 
-1599 INDTSQVGI
+1599 
-1608 EAWRDQGQGIC
+1608 
-1619 ARLNIW
+1619 
-1625 SDGSTAHCKI
+1625 
-1635 LHTTDGG
+1635 
-1642 EKWKTIATIC
+1642 

>member
-161 LDGTDWKLDEE
+161 LDGTDWQLDEE

-184 LYEVK
+184 LYKVT
-189 ITNTNSL
+189 ITNTDNIL
-196 TGIYANGFL
+196 AGPYAKGFL
-205 NITKDEYE
+205 NITTNEYNK
-213 IVPINV
+213 IDTNSNKT
-219 ICYLPYSMVPHSDDE
+219 CYIPYSMVPHSDDE
-234 LADMTTV
+234 VADMTAL
-241 QFIHAPEYTTEYSS
+241 QFIYAPEYTTEFSS
-255 MLITNKD
+255 MVITNED
-262 SNWLITGGQWIK
+262 CNWLIPEGRWIINDG
-274 YGSDYKFQVRQDGTP
+274 YQFQIPIKDDP
-289 KSSWRTIFT
+289 KQNDFITIFT
-298 ISKEAYV
+298 VGKEAYV
-305 SNRYRGNVYCRKQL
+305 DNQYRGNVYCRKQL
-319 STYDENLERYV
+319 STYDANLERYV
-330 NVYKVKGS
+330 NVYKKKNS
-338 TPTAEDKRIFGY
+338 TPNVNDKRIFGY

-371 KDTTGWIGTNLKIGL
+371 KNTTGWIGKNLKIGL
-386 FPELK
+386 FPK
-391 LNTDLT
+391 LALDTDLT

-405 SAAIKVGQNLVN
+405 SAAINAGQDLVN

-431 FEGME
+431 FEGMK

-441 GLKDKFKDGTLSVA
+441 RLKDEFKDGTLSVA

-466 LGSLEPNKEDPSNP
+466 LGSLKTNEEDSSNPTPP

-485 PLKESTDSNGTVWY
+485 PLVKEDSTDSNGTVWY

-520 IKSTNPKD
+520 IKSTNPTET
-528 AIIKIIE
+528 IIKIIE

-698 SELVTKTIVLANYNE
+698 SELVTKTIVLANYND

-750 ALNRDLYYSGAGNDY
+750 TLNRDLYYSGAGNNY
-765 IGYYTKLHKY
+765 IGYYTKLHKW
-775 NIEYLSAADRA
+775 NIEYLAAADRA

-810 VKERDELI
+810 VKERNELI
-818 DELAALGGDT
+818 DELAALGGDRSGIKTIT
-828 LDPTKTDPK
+828 LNPK
-837 ADNSDK
+837 AGDSDK
-843 SSEIITAKWI
+843 SNILIEKKWTSI
-853 PIQKALQQIKQ
+853 KKALEQIKQ
-864 YISKSN
+864 YISKVN
-870 QTGSG
+870 QTDGKK
-875 TTPVLAPSDQNVNLI
+875 THELAPSDQSVNLI
-890 KTIKDLDGDIA
+890 KTIKNLDGDIV
-901 TYKAI
+901 TYRAI
-906 CLKLDAALAALQLT
+906 CLKLDTALAILQDV
-920 IEANTEKR
+920 IEANTKKR

-1092 GELKADV
+1092 GELKADI

-1121 DNTGLTLTS
+1121 DNTGITLTS

-1194 GITAYWNGKDSITPY
+1194 GITAYWNGKDDTTPY

-1214 KMNRFVRFDKFG
+1214 KMSRFVRFDKFG
-1226 IYGYNGSDD
+1226 IYGYNGGDD
-1235 DKNFVPLTEAEVR
+1235 DKNFVPLTEDEVR
-1248 SNSIFSLTWSGLLI
+1248 SKSMFSLTWSGLLI
-1262 HSIQKKK
+1262 RSI
-1269 ENNVEKSIGEIEI
+1269 EKDGSNKDIGSIEI
-1282 NREYD
+1282 NNKYD

-1311 SDTNYGI
+1311 NDNGNYGI
-1318 RIRDDDG
+1318 RICDNDG
-1325 NAVLETVD
+1325 HPVLETD
-1333 DGSLWLRKSLSIG
+1333 DNGSLWLRQSLSIG
-1346 TGTDQKIFLGLS
+1346 IETDTNVKIG
-1358 ARKDIAASVYK
+1358 V
-1369 KLTTKQKIYWKLNPV
+1369 LN
-1384 TNRYQYIGTDDDGE
+1384 ND
-1398 AVYNSVISNYSDYCF
+1398 
-1413 SQIFNANDKS
+1413 QIFNANDNF
-1423 IVYENGTAY
+1423 IVNKDGTAKMT
-1432 FSGGVNTYAPYV
+1432 GNLRIKGVYADLLVAATTRTDSNTHKKSDLMGLFLCEKDGTINDIYATIGCYKV
-1444 WDEQTGVVTGTYMK
+1444 ANSIIGAQIYSTG
-1458 LNPLLIE
+1458 
-1465 QSDWNIGGL
+1465 NIGIGT
-1474 SFHHDK
+1474 D
-1480 CPLKDNRYQDLTG
+1480 
-1493 MYVLWSQLSDP
+1493 
-1504 DAPKHD
+1504 
-1510 QALGMWQ
+1510 
-1517 IQLDKDDSAS
+1517 
-1527 EYTANISMSVLKD
+1527 
-1540 KNDPKNIFYETY
+1540 
-1552 IELDAQEIRLGD
+1552 
-1564 KTILYNNC
+1564 
-1572 LLQGKTGKWTSYN
+1572 
-1585 ILTSLSNGG
+1585 TSLGQKIALSSSVATIAGISGVGIYVGDGALAEAVTSSPTNGNLIISANNYTLTTKDCSIESPVAKDFCSYQARTTVQINKWQTKPSG
-1594 LAKFG
+1594 RVKFG
-1599 INDTSQVGI
+1599 VSAVNDGTAVI
-1608 EAWRDQGQGIC
+1608 EAWNTPEGDNSDPNARA
-1619 ARLNIW
+1619 ARLNLW
-1625 SDGSTAHCKI
+1625 YSTKDKTAHCEI
-1635 LHTTDGG
+1635 LYFDGTLWNT
-1642 EKWKTIATIC
+1642 KATIC

>member
-16 ASGST
+16 ASGSI

-29 LCVIGSNT
+29 LCIIGSNT
-37 MTDGSR
+37 MDDGSR

-58 LTFKLYLSYIDTITG
+58 LSFKMYLFYIDTLTG
-73 ERIDN
+73 ERVDN
-78 PFVKLLVNERKVKAY
+78 PYVKLLVNERKIKVY
-93 WDNGQEDINDKW
+93 WDNGQEDENDKW
-105 YDLVVKD
+105 FDLVVKD

-147 NNNQGTIYELATAV
+147 NNNQGTIYELATAI
-161 LDGTDWKLDEE
+161 LDGTDWQLDEK

-189 ITNTNSL
+189 ITNTNAL
-196 TGIYANGFL
+196 TGAYANGFL
-205 NITKDEYE
+205 NITKDKYE
-213 IVPINV
+213 IVPNNAT
-219 ICYLPYSMVPHSDDE
+219 CYLPYSMVPHSNEE
-234 LADMTTV
+234 LADMTAV
-241 QFIHAPEYTTEYSS
+241 QFIYAPEYTTEYSS
-255 MLITNKD
+255 MLITNED
-262 SNWLITGGQWIK
+262 SNWLITGGAWIK
-274 YGSDYKFQVRQDGTP
+274 SGDIYQFKIPSSGTT
-289 KSSWRTIFT
+289 KTIFT
-298 ISKEAYV
+298 INLSNAFV
-305 SNRYRGNVYCRKQL
+305 SDKYRGNVYCRKQL
-319 STYDENLERYV
+319 STYDANLERYV
-330 NVYKVKGS
+330 NVYKLKGT
-338 TPTAEDKRIFGY
+338 TPTASDKRIFGY

-361 NNLLSNNKDF
+361 NNLLANNKDF
-371 KDTTGWIGTNLKIGL
+371 KNTNGWTGTKLKIDFL
-386 FPELK
+386 PELK

-397 KYEGHSYL
+397 TYKGHSYL
-405 SAAIKVGQNLVN
+405 SAAIKAGQNLIN
-417 NTLSSAAQYLSSGL
+417 DTLSSAAQYLSSGL
-431 FEGME
+431 FKGME
-436 VKFQI
+436 VKFKI
-441 GLKDKFKDGTLSVA
+441 GLKDKFTAGTLSAAIVD
-455 VVNKKDNSTIC
+455 KKTNSTIY
-466 LGSLEPNKEDPSNP
+466 LGKLEPNEEDPSNP

-485 PLKESTDSNGTVWY
+485 PLKESIDSDGTVWY
-499 SGTLTCLKA
+499 SGTLTCLEA
-508 LAKNFLEDAELV
+508 LAKNFLEDAELI
-520 IKSTNPKD
+520 IKSTNTTET
-528 AIIKIIE
+528 IIKILE
-535 TRLYELIH
+535 TRLYEIIH
-543 GKDKDGNDI
+543 GKDNNGNDKT
-552 ILDLYDINSTD
+552 LDLYDINSSD
-563 VAKKFYYYYLEGTS
+563 VAKKYYYYYYERTS
-577 NPDGTAPYIYKA
+577 NTDGTAPYIYKA
-589 QVPCPLYEPVY
+589 QIPCPLYEPVY
-600 GGWAKSAGATEREYS
+600 GGWAKSAGATDREYS

-623 YGQQSNR
+623 YGEQSNR

-654 GSIERDEKGKPKK
+654 GSVARDEKGKPKK
-667 TVYFS
+667 YVYYS
-672 EKIGQQLSYGFTY
+672 EKIGQQLPYGFTY

-698 SELVTKTIVLANYNE
+698 SELVTKTIVLANYND

-739 YYVNQGLLDGE
+739 YYINHGLLDGE
-750 ALNRDLYYSGAGNDY
+750 ALNRDLYYSGSSDDY
-765 IGYYTKLHKY
+765 IGYYTKLHKW
-775 NIEYLSAADRA
+775 NIEYLAAADRA

-837 ADNSDK
+837 ANNSDK
-843 SSEIITAKWI
+843 SNEIITAKWI
-853 PIQKALQQIKQ
+853 PIKKALQQMKQ
-864 YISKSN
+864 IVSYTTDKNNNVTSKVE
-870 QTGSG
+870 G
-875 TTPVLAPSDQNVNLI
+875 PSDQNADLI

-901 TYKAI
+901 SYKVI
-906 CLKLDAALAALQLT
+906 CARLDAALAALQLT
-920 IEANTEKR
+920 IEANTENR
-928 DALLKQIKEL
+928 DRLLKLIKEL
-938 HQKFYNKYSTY
+938 HQKFYNKYSNY

-955 NSEDYIDPNIYYYD
+955 TSEDYIDPNIYYYD

-1040 SINFDEPDKDTIT
+1040 SINFEEPDKDTIT

-1069 ATTQSLQFVQGG
+1069 ATTQSLQYAQGG
-1081 YNRAAGVVNEK
+1081 YNRAAGVVNGK
-1092 GELKADV
+1092 GELKEDI

-1121 DNTGLTLTS
+1121 DNTGITLTS

-1181 MDGTAPAFRWDTN
+1181 MDGTTPAFRWDTN
-1194 GITAYWNGKDSITPY
+1194 GISAYWSGKDSIIPY
-1209 DSPDF
+1209 DSHDF

-1298 VTKAVPKV
+1298 VTEAVPKV

-1311 SDTNYGI
+1311 NDNGNYGI
-1318 RIRDDDG
+1318 RICDNDG
-1325 NAVLETVD
+1325 NAVLETID
-1333 DGSLWLRKSLSIG
+1333 NGSLWLRQSLSIG
-1346 TGTDQKIFLGLS
+1346 TGTSTKVKIGVL
-1358 ARKDIAASVYK
+1358 DNNQV
-1369 KLTTKQKIYWKLNPV
+1369 
-1384 TNRYQYIGTDDDGE
+1384 
-1398 AVYNSVISNYSDYCF
+1398 
-1413 SQIFNANDKS
+1413 FNANNNF
-1423 IVYENGTAY
+1423 IVYNDGSAKMTGELKIEGSVYDLWIKNDSTNGIGTA
-1432 FSGGVNTYAPYV
+1432 
-1444 WDEQTGVVTGTYMK
+1444 
-1458 LNPLLIE
+1458 
-1465 QSDWNIGGL
+1465 
-1474 SFHHDK
+1474 
-1480 CPLKDNRYQDLTG
+1480 TG
-1493 MYVLWSQLSDP
+1493 MFVYPKGKASNSLGWVTINANNNGASYIEITSWGADAATVGKNGNLRLLSSGPLNINGHGKVSITSQNNAVSIHSWTGFGFQNDNTEALITDQTLSGKWSILPGIETSSISTTSISAKSATLTPLP
-1504 DAPKHD
+1504 DAN
-1510 QALGMWQ
+1510 GW
-1517 IQLDKDDSAS
+1517 
-1527 EYTANISMSVLKD
+1527 V
-1540 KNDPKNIFYETY
+1540 
-1552 IELDAQEIRLGD
+1552 
-1564 KTILYNNC
+1564 
-1572 LLQGKTGKWTSYN
+1572 SYN
-1585 ILTSLSNGG
+1585 LTSGDNLV
-1594 LAKFG
+1594 KFG
-1599 INDTSQVGI
+1599 INADGMAVI
-1608 EAWRDQGQGIC
+1608 ESWIDGDQ
-1619 ARLNIW
+1619 ARLELYVNTDHKAVLMLKSKQKGNYPVYKQVI
-1625 SDGSTAHCKI
+1625 G
-1635 LHTTDGG
+1635 TT
-1642 EKWKTIATIC
+1642 

>member
-16 ASGST
+16 ASGSM

-37 MTDGSR
+37 MTDDSC

-73 ERIDN
+73 EKIDN

-161 LDGTDWKLDEE
+161 LDGTDWQLDEK

-189 ITNTNSL
+189 ITNTDAL
-196 TGIYANGFL
+196 TGIYAKGFL

-213 IVPINV
+213 IVPNNA

-234 LADMTTV
+234 LADMTAV
-241 QFIHAPEYTTEYSS
+241 QFIYALEYTIEYSS
-255 MLITNKD
+255 MVITNED
-262 SNWLITGGQWIK
+262 CNWLITGGQWIK
-274 YGSDYKFQVRQDGTP
+274 NGDIYQFKIPSSGTT
-289 KSSWRTIFT
+289 KTIFAINPNNT
-298 ISKEAYV
+298 FV
-305 SNRYRGNVYCRKQL
+305 SDRYRGNVYCRKQL
-319 STYDENLERYV
+319 STYDANLERYV
-330 NVYKVKGS
+330 NVYKLKNT
-338 TPTAEDKRIFGY
+338 TPTSDTRRIFGY

-361 NNLLSNNKDF
+361 NNLLANMKDF
-371 KDTTGWIGTNLKIGL
+371 KDTTGWTNKGGNLLIKL
-386 FPELK
+386 LPELT
-391 LNTDLT
+391 LGTDLT
-397 KYEGHSYL
+397 KYNGHSCL
-405 SAAIKVGQNLVN
+405 RATVSNLISLVN
-417 NTLSSAAQYLSSGL
+417 DTFASASQYLSSGFFVGQIL
-431 FEGME
+431 RFR
-436 VKFQI
+436 I
-441 GLKDKFKDGTLSVA
+441 GLQQEASDLSVSIVEKNPKEGEDA
-455 VVNKKDNSTIC
+455 KIYFTTQPLTPEGKDADGIY
-466 LGSLEPNKEDPSNP
+466 
-480 TPIFT
+480 
-485 PLKESTDSNGTVWY
+485 WY
-499 SGTLTCLKA
+499 TAALTCVTA
-508 LAKNFLEDAELV
+508 LAKNFLEDAQLV
-520 IKSTNPKD
+520 ISSSNPTETILD
-528 AIIKIIE
+528 IIE
-535 TRLYELIH
+535 TRLYELID
-543 GKDKDGNDI
+543 GIIDKKDSN
-552 ILDLYDINSTD
+552 DLYDINSSD
-563 VAKKFYYYYLEGTS
+563 VAKKYYYYYYEGTS
-577 NPDGTAPYIYKA
+577 NTDGTAPYIYKA
-589 QVPCPLYEPVY
+589 QIPCPLYEPVY
-600 GGWAKSAGATEREYS
+600 GGWAKSAGAAERKYS

-667 TVYFS
+667 YVYYS

-739 YYVNQGLLDGE
+739 YYINHGLLDGD
-750 ALNRDLYYSGAGNDY
+750 ALNRDLYYSGSSDDY
-765 IGYYTKLHKY
+765 IGYYTKLHKW
-775 NIEYLSAADRA
+775 NIEYLAAADRA

-837 ADNSDK
+837 ASNSDK

-853 PIQKALQQIKQ
+853 SIQKALQQIKQ
-864 YISKSN
+864 YVSKPN
-870 QTGSG
+870 QTGGG
-875 TTPVLAPSDQNVNLI
+875 TTSVLAPSDQNANLI

-906 CLKLDAALAALQLT
+906 CLKLDTALATLQAA
-920 IEANTEKR
+920 IIANTTRRE
-928 DALLKQIKEL
+928 ALLKQIKEL

-1069 ATTQSLQFVQGG
+1069 ATTQSLQYAQGG
-1081 YNRAAGVVNEK
+1081 YNRAAGVVNGK
-1092 GELKADV
+1092 GELKEDI

-1121 DNTGLTLTS
+1121 DNTGITLTS

-1311 SDTNYGI
+1311 NDDGNYGI
-1318 RIRDDDG
+1318 RICDDDG
-1325 NAVLETVD
+1325 NPVLETVD

-1346 TGTDQKIFLGLS
+1346 TGTEQKIFLGLS
-1358 ARKDIAASVYK
+1358 ARKDIAASVYNQLTIDK
-1369 KLTTKQKIYWKLNPV
+1369 KAYWKLNPV
-1384 TNRYQYIGTDDDGE
+1384 TNRYQYIGTDSNGE
-1398 AVYNSVISNYSDYCF
+1398 AVYNSVISNYSKYCF
-1413 SQIFNANDKS
+1413 NQIFNANDKS

-1432 FSGGVNTYAPYV
+1432 FSGGINTYAPYV
-1444 WDEQTGVVTGTYMK
+1444 WDPEKGVITGTYNK
-1458 LNPLLIE
+1458 LNPLFIGN
-1465 QSDWNIGGL
+1465 SDINFGGL

-1480 CPLKDNRYQDLTG
+1480 CPLTDHCYSRLSGLYINEIEISEIKYKQATADWVLQLDNDNSSSEYSPSIMMNILKDLSKGYYETSIDISASTIKLDGIAKLNIIEPQSGTIIINNPTDIYNPILYKRGNLSIKLGVNTTPPGFSVECWDGNTCLNRYNFT
-1493 MYVLWSQLSDP
+1493 
-1504 DAPKHD
+1504 
-1510 QALGMWQ
+1510 
-1517 IQLDKDDSAS
+1517 
-1527 EYTANISMSVLKD
+1527 SVQ
-1540 KNDPKNIFYETY
+1540 N
-1552 IELDAQEIRLGD
+1552 
-1564 KTILYNNC
+1564 
-1572 LLQGKTGKWTSYN
+1572 
-1585 ILTSLSNGG
+1585 
-1594 LAKFG
+1594 
-1599 INDTSQVGI
+1599 
-1608 EAWRDQGQGIC
+1608 
-1619 ARLNIW
+1619 
-1625 SDGSTAHCKI
+1625 GSTKV
-1635 LHTTDGG
+1635 L
-1642 EKWKTIATIC
+1642 

>member
-184 LYEVK
+184 LYEVT
-189 ITNTNSL
+189 ITNTDNIL
-196 TGIYANGFL
+196 EGPYAKGFL
-205 NITKDEYE
+205 NITTNKYNTIDS
-213 IVPINV
+213 NSNK

-234 LADMTTV
+234 VADMTAL
-241 QFIHAPEYTTEYSS
+241 QFIYAPKYTTEFSS
-255 MLITNKD
+255 MVITNED
-262 SNWLITGGQWIK
+262 CNWLIPEGRWIINNG
-274 YGSDYKFQVRQDGTP
+274 YQFQIPIKDKPGTDDFI
-289 KSSWRTIFT
+289 TIFT
-298 ISKEAYV
+298 VGKEAYV

-319 STYDENLERYV
+319 STYDANLERYV
-330 NVYKVKGS
+330 NVYKVKDS
-338 TPTAEDKRIFGY
+338 NPSADDKRIFGY

-386 FPELK
+386 FPELE

-405 SAAIKVGQNLVN
+405 SAAIKAGQNLVN

-431 FEGME
+431 FEGMK

-441 GLKDKFKDGTLSVA
+441 GLKDEFIDGTLSAA
-455 VVNKKDNSTIC
+455 VVDKETNSIIY
-466 LGSLEPNKEDPSNP
+466 LGKLNEENSSN
-480 TPIFT
+480 IFT
-485 PLKESTDSNGTVWY
+485 TLTKEGIDSNGTVWY

-520 IKSTNPKD
+520 IKSTNTTET
-528 AIIKIIE
+528 IIKILE

-543 GKDKDGNDI
+543 GKDSDGNDK

-563 VAKKFYYYYLEGTS
+563 VAKKFYYYYYEGTS

-654 GSIERDEKGKPKK
+654 GSIERDSNGKQKK

-739 YYVNQGLLDGE
+739 YYVNHGLLDGE

-837 ADNSDK
+837 ANNSDK
-843 SSEIITAKWI
+843 SSEIITAKWTSI
-853 PIQKALQQIKQ
+853 KKALEQIKQ
-864 YISKSN
+864 YVSKSN

-1040 SINFDEPDKDTIT
+1040 SINFEEPDKDTIT

-1121 DNTGLTLTS
+1121 DNTGITLTS

-1181 MDGTAPAFRWDTN
+1181 MDGTTPAFRWDTN

-1226 IYGYNGSDD
+1226 IYGYNGNDD

-1269 ENNVEKSIGEIEI
+1269 ENDVEKSIGEIEI

-1287 IVVSKYVTKNN
+1287 IVVSKYVTKND
-1298 VTKAVPKV
+1298 VTTSVPKV

-1333 DGSLWLRKSLSIG
+1333 DGSLWLRESLSIG
-1346 TGTDQKIFLGLS
+1346 TGTEQKIFLGLS
-1358 ARKDIAASVYK
+1358 ARKDIAASVYNQ
-1369 KLTTKQKIYWKLNPV
+1369 LTTYQKGFWKLNPV
-1384 TNRYQYIGTDDDGE
+1384 TNRYQYTGTNEAGE
-1398 AVYNSVISNYSDYCF
+1398 AVYNSVISNYPDYCF
-1413 SQIFNANDKS
+1413 SQIFNAKDTS
-1423 IVYENGTAY
+1423 IIYENGTAF
-1432 FSGGVNTYAPYV
+1432 FSGGINTYAPYV
-1444 WDEQTGVVTGTYMK
+1444 WDPEKGVITGTYSK
-1458 LNPLLIE
+1458 LNPLFIGN
-1465 QSDWNIGGL
+1465 SDINFGGL

-1480 CPLKDNRYQDLTG
+1480 CPLTDHRYSRLSGLYINEIEISEIKYKQATIDW
-1493 MYVLWSQLSDP
+1493 VL
-1504 DAPKHD
+1504 
-1510 QALGMWQ
+1510 
-1517 IQLDKDDSAS
+1517 QLDNDDSS
-1527 EYTANISMSVLKD
+1527 SKYSPSIMMNILKD
-1540 KNDPKNIFYETY
+1540 
-1552 IELDAQEIRLGD
+1552 
-1564 KTILYNNC
+1564 
-1572 LLQGKTGKWTSYN
+1572 
-1585 ILTSLSNGG
+1585 LSNGNYETSIDISAPTIKLDG
-1594 LAKFG
+1594 IAK
-1599 INDTSQVGI
+1599 
-1608 EAWRDQGQGIC
+1608 
-1619 ARLNIW
+1619 LNIIEPQSNTIIINNPNNIYNPILYKRGNLSIKLGVN
-1625 SDGSTAHCKI
+1625 SDPPGFSIECWDGDTCLNRYNFTSVQNGSTKI
-1635 LHTTDGG
+1635 L
-1642 EKWKTIATIC
+1642 

>member
-184 LYEVK
+184 LYEVT
-189 ITNTNSL
+189 ITNTDNIL
-196 TGIYANGFL
+196 EGPYAKGFL
-205 NITKDEYE
+205 NITTNKYNTIDS
-213 IVPINV
+213 NSNK

-234 LADMTTV
+234 VADMTAL
-241 QFIHAPEYTTEYSS
+241 QFIYAPEYTTEFSS
-255 MLITNKD
+255 MVITNED
-262 SNWLITGGQWIK
+262 CNWLIPEGRWIINDG
-274 YGSDYKFQVRQDGTP
+274 YQFQIPIKDKP
-289 KSSWRTIFT
+289 EIDDFITIFT
-298 ISKEAYV
+298 VGKEAYV

-319 STYDENLERYV
+319 STYDANLERYV
-330 NVYKVKGS
+330 NVYKEKNPPSSVNN
-338 TPTAEDKRIFGY
+338 KRIFGY

-371 KDTTGWIGTNLKIGL
+371 KNTTGWIGTELKIGL
-386 FPELK
+386 FPELEF
-391 LNTDLT
+391 NTDLT

-405 SAAIKVGQNLVN
+405 SAALKQGLELIND
-417 NTLSSAAQYLSSGL
+417 TFSSASQYLSSGFFKGQQL
-431 FEGME
+431 RFY
-436 VKFQI
+436 I
-441 GLKDKFKDGTLSVA
+441 GLQDKMTEGKLSVA
-455 VVNKKDNSTIC
+455 IKNKSDDSINYFEKIELSLIDPKDLPEDLDSSVN
-466 LGSLEPNKEDPSNP
+466 
-480 TPIFT
+480 
-485 PLKESTDSNGTVWY
+485 WY
-499 SGTLTCLKA
+499 SGVLTCAKA
-508 LAKNFLEDAELV
+508 LAKNFLSDAKL
-520 IKSTNPKD
+520 
-528 AIIKIIE
+528 IITSDNKEKTILKILE
-535 TRLYELIH
+535 TRLYELFAGITN
-543 GKDKDGNDI
+543 GKDNNN
-552 ILDLYDINSTD
+552 LYDINTVD
-563 VAKKFYYYYLEGTS
+563 VAKKFYYYYYEDTS

-589 QVPCPLYEPVY
+589 QIPCPLYEPVY

-750 ALNRDLYYSGAGNDY
+750 TLNRDLYYSGEGNNY
-765 IGYYTKLHKY
+765 IGYYTKLHKW
-775 NIEYLSAADRA
+775 NIEYLAAADRA

-810 VKERDELI
+810 VKERNELI

-828 LDPTKTDPK
+828 SGIKTITLNPK
-837 ADNSDK
+837 AGDSDK
-843 SSEIITAKWI
+843 SNILIEKKWTS
-853 PIQKALQQIKQ
+853 IQKALQQIKQ

-870 QTGSG
+870 QTGG
-875 TTPVLAPSDQNVNLI
+875 KTTPVLAPSDQNVNLI
-890 KTIKDLDGDIA
+890 KTIKDLDGDIV
-901 TYKAI
+901 TYRAI
-906 CLKLDAALAALQLT
+906 CLKLDTALAILQDA

-1092 GELKADV
+1092 GELKADI

-1121 DNTGLTLTS
+1121 DNTGITLTS

-1194 GITAYWNGKDSITPY
+1194 GITAYWNGKDDTTPY

-1248 SNSIFSLTWSGLLI
+1248 SKSMFSLTWSGLLI
-1262 HSIQKKK
+1262 HSI
-1269 ENNVEKSIGEIEI
+1269 EKDESNKDIGSIEI
-1282 NREYD
+1282 NNKYD

-1298 VTKAVPKV
+1298 VTEAVPKV

-1311 SDTNYGI
+1311 NNKGNYGI
-1318 RIRDDDG
+1318 RICDNDG
-1325 NAVLETVD
+1325 NPVLETID
-1333 DGSLWLRKSLSIG
+1333 DGSLWLRQSLSIG
-1346 TGTDQKIFLGLS
+1346 TEASTNVKIG
-1358 ARKDIAASVYK
+1358 V
-1369 KLTTKQKIYWKLNPV
+1369 LN
-1384 TNRYQYIGTDDDGE
+1384 N
-1398 AVYNSVISNYSDYCF
+1398 N
-1413 SQIFNANDKS
+1413 QIFNANDNFIVKKDGTAEMTGELRIKGKYKDLLLKS
-1423 IVYENGTAY
+1423 FQKTQQYDDFCGIFLVPTTDSTGSQYKGIIGFSFDSNGTA
-1432 FSGGVNTYAPYV
+1432 GGVVQSPGVLSISGNQSLEVAGAYSMKAYSTQKASKQGVGTMIGCGMPQPYQDNYSV
-1444 WDEQTGVVTGTYMK
+1444 SLFNSYDGMRFIGNKYGLKLNSYQLDFKVEGTNYTRYPARLALRNDDCTASLEVVRKTTLGGYKYQVPTAEFCLFSTISEDIAEQTPFSSAEVRVRISSHPTFSNHIIINFYQRTKWLGTLHISNTEFSY
-1458 LNPLLIE
+1458 
-1465 QSDWNIGGL
+1465 
-1474 SFHHDK
+1474 
-1480 CPLKDNRYQDLTG
+1480 
-1493 MYVLWSQLSDP
+1493 
-1504 DAPKHD
+1504 DA
-1510 QALGMWQ
+1510 A
-1517 IQLDKDDSAS
+1517 
-1527 EYTANISMSVLKD
+1527 
-1540 KNDPKNIFYETY
+1540 
-1552 IELDAQEIRLGD
+1552 
-1564 KTILYNNC
+1564 
-1572 LLQGKTGKWTSYN
+1572 
-1585 ILTSLSNGG
+1585 
-1594 LAKFG
+1594 
-1599 INDTSQVGI
+1599 
-1608 EAWRDQGQGIC
+1608 GQ
-1619 ARLNIW
+1619 
-1625 SDGSTAHCKI
+1625 
-1635 LHTTDGG
+1635 
-1642 EKWKTIATIC
+1642 

>member
-16 ASGST
+16 ASGSM

-161 LDGTDWKLDEE
+161 LDGTDWQLDEE

-189 ITNTNSL
+189 ITNMDAL
-196 TGIYANGFL
+196 TGVYANGFL
-205 NITKDEYE
+205 NITKNQYE
-213 IVPINV
+213 KIPNNV

-234 LADMTTV
+234 LADMTAV
-241 QFIHAPEYTTEYSS
+241 QFIYAPEYTTEYSS
-255 MLITNKD
+255 MLITNED
-262 SNWLITGGQWIK
+262 SNWLVTGGVWVKSGDIYQFKIP
-274 YGSDYKFQVRQDGTP
+274 SSGTT
-289 KSSWRTIFT
+289 KTIFT
-298 ISKEAYV
+298 INLSNAFV
-305 SNRYRGNVYCRKQL
+305 SDKYRGNVYCRKQL
-319 STYDENLERYV
+319 STYDANLERYV

-338 TPTAEDKRIFGY
+338 DPTADDKRIFGY

-371 KDTTGWIGTNLKIGL
+371 KDTTGWIGTELKIGL

-405 SAAIKVGQNLVN
+405 SAAIKAGQNLVN

-431 FEGME
+431 FEGMK

-441 GLKDKFKDGTLSVA
+441 GLKDEFKDGTLSVA
-455 VVNKKDNSTIC
+455 VVDKKNNSAIC
-466 LGSLEPNKEDPSNP
+466 LGTLEPNEEDPSNP
-480 TPIFT
+480 IPIFT
-485 PLKESTDSNGTVWY
+485 SLKQESIDSNGTVWY

-520 IKSTNPKD
+520 IKSTNPTKT
-528 AIIKIIE
+528 IIKIIE

-600 GGWAKSAGATEREYS
+600 GGWAKSAGATERKYS

-654 GSIERDEKGKPKK
+654 GSIERDSNGKQKK

-765 IGYYTKLHKY
+765 IGYYTKLHRY

-786 ILLRNQEVRL
+786 ILLRNQETRL

-810 VKERDELI
+810 VKERNELI

-828 LDPTKTDPK
+828 SGIKTIISNPK
-837 ADNSDK
+837 ADDSDK
-843 SSEIITAKWI
+843 SNILIEKKWI
-853 PIQKALQQIKQ
+853 PIKKALEQIKQ
-864 YISKSN
+864 YVSKPN

-875 TTPVLAPSDQNVNLI
+875 TTSVLAPSDQNVNLI

-906 CLKLDAALAALQLT
+906 CLKLDTALATLQAAIL
-920 IEANTEKR
+920 ANTARR
-928 DALLKQIKEL
+928 DTLLKQIKEL

-1069 ATTQSLQFVQGG
+1069 ATTQSLQYAQGG
-1081 YNRAAGVVNEK
+1081 YNRAAGVVNGK
-1092 GELKADV
+1092 GELKEDI

-1181 MDGTAPAFRWDTN
+1181 MDGTTPAFRWDTN
-1194 GITAYWNGKDSITPY
+1194 GITAYWSGKDYLTPT
-1209 DSPDF
+1209 DNPVL

-1226 IYGYNGSDD
+1226 IYGYNNGNDND
-1235 DKNFVPLTEAEVR
+1235 NTNFVPASEEEVR
-1248 SNSIFSLTWSGLLI
+1248 SNSMFSLTWSGLLI
-1262 HSIQKKK
+1262 RSIQKDGS
-1269 ENNVEKSIGEIEI
+1269 NNVVGSIEI
-1282 NREYD
+1282 NNKYD
-1287 IVVSKYVTKNN
+1287 IVVKKGD
-1298 VTKAVPKV
+1298 KDKV
-1306 QIGRL
+1306 LIGRL
-1311 SDTNYGI
+1311 NDNGNYGI
-1318 RIRDDDG
+1318 RICDDDG
-1325 NAVLETVD
+1325 KPVLETID
-1333 DGSLWLRKSLSIG
+1333 NGSLWLRQSLSIG
-1346 TGTDQKIFLGLS
+1346 TGTSTKVKIGVLDNDQ
-1358 ARKDIAASVYK
+1358 V
-1369 KLTTKQKIYWKLNPV
+1369 
-1384 TNRYQYIGTDDDGE
+1384 
-1398 AVYNSVISNYSDYCF
+1398 
-1413 SQIFNANDKS
+1413 FNANDNFIINKDGTAKMTGNLRIKGKYKDLLLKS
-1423 IVYENGTAY
+1423 FQEDQQYDDFCGTFLVPTTDLTGSQYEGVIGFSFDSNGTA
-1432 FSGGVNTYAPYV
+1432 A
-1444 WDEQTGVVTGTYMK
+1444 GVVQSPGLLMLAGNSSLEATGTYSMKAYSTQKAGEQGVGTMIGCGMPQPYQDNYSVSIFNSYDGMRFIGNNYSLK
-1458 LNPLLIE
+1458 LN
-1465 QSDWNIGGL
+1465 S
-1474 SFHHDK
+1474 
-1480 CPLKDNRYQDLTG
+1480 Y
-1493 MYVLWSQLSDP
+1493 
-1504 DAPKHD
+1504 
-1510 QALGMWQ
+1510 
-1517 IQLDKDDSAS
+1517 QLDFQVNGTNYKRYPARLALRNQECTASLEVARKTTLGTYKEQVPTAEFCLFNTLSGEIAEQTPFSSADVRVR
-1527 EYTANISMSVLKD
+1527 ISSHPTFS
-1540 KNDPKNIFYETY
+1540 NHIIINFYEKAKWLGTLHISNTEFVY
-1552 IELDAQEIRLGD
+1552 DA
-1564 KTILYNNC
+1564 
-1572 LLQGKTGKWTSYN
+1572 
-1585 ILTSLSNGG
+1585 
-1594 LAKFG
+1594 A
-1599 INDTSQVGI
+1599 
-1608 EAWRDQGQGIC
+1608 GQ
-1619 ARLNIW
+1619 
-1625 SDGSTAHCKI
+1625 
-1635 LHTTDGG
+1635 
-1642 EKWKTIATIC
+1642 

>member
-1 MNKYEISVWEDYFVP
+1 MNKYEISVWEDYFVA
-16 ASGST
+16 ASGSI

-58 LTFKLYLSYIDTITG
+58 LTFKLYLSYIDTTTG

-78 PFVKLLVNERKVKAY
+78 PFVKLLVNERKVKVY

-161 LDGTDWKLDEE
+161 LDGTDWQLDEE

-189 ITNTNSL
+189 ITNMNAL

-205 NITKDEYE
+205 NITKDKYE
-213 IVPINV
+213 KIPNNV
-219 ICYLPYSMVPHSDDE
+219 VCYLPYSMVPHSDDE
-234 LADMTTV
+234 LADMTAV
-241 QFIHAPEYTTEYSS
+241 QFIYAPEYTTEYSS
-255 MLITNKD
+255 MLITNED
-262 SNWLITGGQWIK
+262 SNWLVTGGVWVKSGDIYRFK
-274 YGSDYKFQVRQDGTP
+274 IPSSGTT
-289 KSSWRTIFT
+289 KTIFA
-298 ISKEAYV
+298 INPNNAFV
-305 SNRYRGNVYCRKQL
+305 SNQYRGNVYCRKQL
-319 STYDENLERYV
+319 STYDANLERYV
-330 NVYKVKGS
+330 NVYKVKDS
-338 TPTAEDKRIFGY
+338 NPTADDKRIFGY

-361 NNLLSNNKDF
+361 NNLLANNKDF
-371 KDTTGWIGTNLKIGL
+371 KNTNGWIGKNLKIGL
-386 FPELK
+386 FPELG
-391 LNTDLT
+391 LDTDLT

-405 SAAIKVGQNLVN
+405 SAAINAGQDLVN
-417 NTLSSAAQYLSSGL
+417 NTLSSAVQYLSSGL
-431 FEGME
+431 FEGMK

-441 GLKDKFKDGTLSVA
+441 GLKDEFKDGTLSVA
-455 VVNKKDNSTIC
+455 VVNKKNNSTIC
-466 LGSLEPNKEDPSNP
+466 LGSLEPNEEDPSNP

-520 IKSTNPKD
+520 IKSTNPED
-528 AIIKIIE
+528 AIIEIIE

-563 VAKKFYYYYLEGTS
+563 VAKKFYYYYYEDTS

-600 GGWAKSAGATEREYS
+600 GGWAKSAGATERKYS

-654 GSIERDEKGKPKK
+654 GSIERDSNGKQKK

-698 SELVTKTIVLANYNE
+698 SELVTKTIVLANYND

-750 ALNRDLYYSGAGNDY
+750 ALNRDLYYSGAGDNY

-853 PIQKALQQIKQ
+853 PIQKALQQMKQ
-864 YISKSN
+864 IISYETDKNNNVTSKVE
-870 QTGSG
+870 G
-875 TTPVLAPSDQNVNLI
+875 PSDQNADLI

-901 TYKAI
+901 SYKVI
-906 CLKLDAALAALQLT
+906 CAKLDAALAALQLT
-920 IEANTEKR
+920 IKANTANR
-928 DALLKQIKEL
+928 DRLLKQIKEL
-938 HQKFYNKYSTY
+938 HQKFYNKYSSY

-955 NSEDYIDPNIYYYD
+955 TSEDYIDPNIYYYN

-1017 YEPYLK
+1017 YEHYLK

-1040 SINFDEPDKDTIT
+1040 SINFEEPDKDTIT

-1069 ATTQSLQFVQGG
+1069 ATTQSLQYAQGG
-1081 YNRAAGVVNEK
+1081 YNRAAGVVNGK
-1092 GELKADV
+1092 GELKEDI

-1181 MDGTAPAFRWDTN
+1181 MDGTTPAFRWDTN
-1194 GITAYWNGKDSITPY
+1194 GITAYWSGKDYLTPE
-1209 DSPDF
+1209 SNPVL

-1226 IYGYNGSDD
+1226 IYGYNNGNDND
-1235 DKNFVPLTEAEVR
+1235 NTNFVPASEEEVR
-1248 SNSIFSLTWSGLLI
+1248 SNSMFSLTWSGLLI
-1262 HSIQKKK
+1262 RSIQKDGS
-1269 ENNVEKSIGEIEI
+1269 NNVVGSIEI
-1282 NREYD
+1282 NNKYD
-1287 IVVSKYVTKNN
+1287 IVVKKGD
-1298 VTKAVPKV
+1298 KDKV
-1306 QIGRL
+1306 LIGRL
-1311 SDTNYGI
+1311 NDNGNYGI
-1318 RIRDDDG
+1318 RICDDDG
-1325 NAVLETVD
+1325 KPVLETID
-1333 DGSLWLRKSLSIG
+1333 NGSLWLRQSLSIG
-1346 TGTDQKIFLGLS
+1346 TGTGNLRIKGKYKDLLLKSFQEDQQYDDFCGTFLVPTT
-1358 ARKDIAASVYK
+1358 D
-1369 KLTTKQKIYWKLNPV
+1369 LTGS
-1384 TNRYQYIGTDDDGE
+1384 QYEGVIG
-1398 AVYNSVISNYSDYCF
+1398 F
-1413 SQIFNANDKS
+1413 SFDS
-1423 IVYENGTAY
+1423 NGTAAGVVQSPGLLMLAGNSSLEATGTY
-1432 FSGGVNTYAPYV
+1432 SMKAYSTQKAGKQGVGTVIGCGMPQPYQDNYSVSIFNSYDGMRFIGNNYSLKLNSYQLDFKVNGTNYTRYPARLALKNKECTASLEVARKTTLGTYKEQVPTAEFCLFNTLSGEI
-1444 WDEQTGVVTGTYMK
+1444 DEQTPFSSADVRVRISSHPT
-1458 LNPLLIE
+1458 
-1465 QSDWNIGGL
+1465 L
-1474 SFHHDK
+1474 SNHIII
-1480 CPLKDNRYQDLTG
+1480 N
-1493 MYVLWSQLSDP
+1493 
-1504 DAPKHD
+1504 
-1510 QALGMWQ
+1510 
-1517 IQLDKDDSAS
+1517 
-1527 EYTANISMSVLKD
+1527 
-1540 KNDPKNIFYETY
+1540 FYEKAKWLGTLHISNTGFVY
-1552 IELDAQEIRLGD
+1552 DA
-1564 KTILYNNC
+1564 
-1572 LLQGKTGKWTSYN
+1572 
-1585 ILTSLSNGG
+1585 
-1594 LAKFG
+1594 A
-1599 INDTSQVGI
+1599 
-1608 EAWRDQGQGIC
+1608 GQ
-1619 ARLNIW
+1619 
-1625 SDGSTAHCKI
+1625 
-1635 LHTTDGG
+1635 
-1642 EKWKTIATIC
+1642 

>member
-16 ASGST
+16 ASGSM

-58 LTFKLYLSYIDTITG
+58 LTFKLYLSYIDTTTG

-161 LDGTDWKLDEE
+161 LDGTDWQLDEK

-189 ITNTNSL
+189 ITNMNAL
-196 TGIYANGFL
+196 TGVYANGFL
-205 NITKDEYE
+205 NITKDKYE
-213 IVPINV
+213 KIPNNA

-234 LADMTTV
+234 LADMTAV
-241 QFIHAPEYTTEYSS
+241 QFIYAPEYTTEYSS
-255 MLITNKD
+255 MLITNED
-262 SNWLITGGQWIK
+262 SNWLVTGGVWIK
-274 YGSDYKFQVRQDGTP
+274 SGDIYQFKIPSSGTT
-289 KSSWRTIFT
+289 KTIFT
-298 ISKEAYV
+298 INLSNAFV
-305 SNRYRGNVYCRKQL
+305 SDKYRGNVYCRKQL
-319 STYDENLERYV
+319 STYDANLERYV

-338 TPTAEDKRIFGY
+338 DPTADDKRIFGY

-371 KDTTGWIGTNLKIGL
+371 KNTTGWIGTNLKIGL
-386 FPELK
+386 FPELG
-391 LNTDLT
+391 LDTDLT

-405 SAAIKVGQNLVN
+405 SAAIKAGQNLIN
-417 NTLSSAAQYLSSGL
+417 DTLSSAAQYLSSGL

-441 GLKDKFKDGTLSVA
+441 GLKDEFTAGTLSAAIVD
-455 VVNKKDNSTIC
+455 KKTNSTIY
-466 LGSLEPNKEDPSNP
+466 LGKLESNEEDPSNP

-485 PLKESTDSNGTVWY
+485 PLKQESIDSDGTVWY

-520 IKSTNPKD
+520 IKSTNTTET
-528 AIIKIIE
+528 IIKILE

-543 GKDKDGNDI
+543 GKDSDGNDK

-563 VAKKFYYYYLEGTS
+563 VAKKFYYYYYEDTS

-589 QVPCPLYEPVY
+589 QIPCPLYEPVY
-600 GGWAKSAGATEREYS
+600 GGWAKSVGATEREYS

-654 GSIERDEKGKPKK
+654 GSIERNSNGKQKK

-739 YYVNQGLLDGE
+739 YYVNHGLLDGE
-750 ALNRDLYYSGAGNDY
+750 TLNRDLYYSGAGNDY

-837 ADNSDK
+837 ASNSDK

-853 PIQKALQQIKQ
+853 SIQKALQQIKQ
-864 YISKSN
+864 YVSKPK
-870 QTGSG
+870 QTGDG
-875 TTPVLAPSDQNVNLI
+875 TTSVLAPSDQNANLI

-901 TYKAI
+901 TYKVI
-906 CLKLDAALAALQLT
+906 CLKLDTALATLQT
-920 IEANTEKR
+920 AIEANTTLR

-1009 VQDTDFFG
+1009 IQDTDFFG

-1040 SINFDEPDKDTIT
+1040 SINFEEPDKDTIT

-1181 MDGTAPAFRWDTN
+1181 MDGTTPAFRWDTN

-1235 DKNFVPLTEAEVR
+1235 DKNFVPLTESEVR

-1269 ENNVEKSIGEIEI
+1269 ENDVEKSIGEIEI

-1298 VTKAVPKV
+1298 VTTSVPKV

-1325 NAVLETVD
+1325 NPVLETVD

-1346 TGTDQKIFLGLS
+1346 TGTEQKIFLGLS

-1369 KLTTKQKIYWKLNPV
+1369 KLTTEQKTYWQLNPV
-1384 TNRYQYIGTDDDGE
+1384 TNRYQYIGTDSKGE
-1398 AVYNSVISNYSDYCF
+1398 TVYNSVISNYSDYCF

-1480 CPLKDNRYQDLTG
+1480 CPLKDKRYQDLTG

-1517 IQLDKDDSAS
+1517 IQLDNDNNAT

-1552 IELDAQEIRLGD
+1552 IELEAQEIRLGD

-1572 LLQGKTGKWTSYN
+1572 LLQGRTGKWTSYN
-1585 ILTSLSNGG
+1585 ILTSLSDGG

-1599 INDTSQVGI
+1599 INDISQVGI
-1608 EAWRDQGQGIC
+1608 EAWRKQDQGIC

-1625 SDGSTAHCKI
+1625 SDGSTAHCEI
-1635 LHTTDGG
+1635 LHTKNGG
-1642 EKWKTIATIC
+1642 KTWDTIATIC

>member
-1 MNKYEISVWEDYFVP
+1 MNKYEISVWEDYFVA
-16 ASGST
+16 ASGSM

-105 YDLVVKD
+105 CDLVVKD

-161 LDGTDWKLDEE
+161 LDGTNWQLDEE

-189 ITNTNSL
+189 ITNMNAL
-196 TGIYANGFL
+196 TGVYAKGFL
-205 NITKDEYE
+205 NITKGEYE
-213 IVPINV
+213 KVPNNA

-234 LADMTTV
+234 LADMTAV
-241 QFIHAPEYTTEYSS
+241 QFIYAPEYTTEYSS
-255 MLITNKD
+255 MLITNED
-262 SNWLITGGQWIK
+262 SNWLVTGGVWVKSGDIYQFKIP
-274 YGSDYKFQVRQDGTP
+274 SSGTT
-289 KSSWRTIFT
+289 KTIFT
-298 ISKEAYV
+298 INLSNAFV
-305 SNRYRGNVYCRKQL
+305 SDKYRGNVYCRKQL
-319 STYDENLERYV
+319 STYDANLERYV

-338 TPTAEDKRIFGY
+338 DPTADDKRIFGY

-386 FPELK
+386 FPELE

-405 SAAIKVGQNLVN
+405 SAAIKAGQNLVN

-431 FEGME
+431 FEGMK

-441 GLKDKFKDGTLSVA
+441 GLKDEFTDGTLSAA
-455 VVNKKDNSTIC
+455 VVDKETNSIIY
-466 LGSLEPNKEDPSNP
+466 LGKLNEENSSN
-480 TPIFT
+480 IFT
-485 PLKESTDSNGTVWY
+485 TLTKEGIDSNGTVWY

-508 LAKNFLEDAELV
+508 LAKNFLEDAELI
-520 IKSTNPKD
+520 IKSTNTTET
-528 AIIKIIE
+528 IIKILE

-543 GKDKDGNDI
+543 GKDSDGNDK

-563 VAKKFYYYYLEGTS
+563 VAKKFYYYYYEGTS
-577 NPDGTAPYIYKA
+577 NPDGTASYIYKA

-667 TVYFS
+667 YVYYS

-698 SELVTKTIVLANYNE
+698 SELVTKTIVLANYND

-739 YYVNQGLLDGE
+739 YYINHGLLDGE
-750 ALNRDLYYSGAGNDY
+750 ALNHDLYYSGSSDNY
-765 IGYYTKLHKY
+765 IGYYTKLHKW
-775 NIEYLSAADRA
+775 NIEYLAAADRA

-853 PIQKALQQIKQ
+853 PIQKALQQMKQ
-864 YISKSN
+864 IISYKTDKNNNVTSKVE
-870 QTGSG
+870 G
-875 TTPVLAPSDQNVNLI
+875 PSDQNADLI

-901 TYKAI
+901 SYKVI
-906 CLKLDAALAALQLT
+906 CAKLDVALAALQLI
-920 IEANTEKR
+920 IEANTANR
-928 DALLKQIKEL
+928 DRLLKLIKEL
-938 HQKFYNKYSTY
+938 HQKFYNKYSNY

-955 NSEDYIDPNIYYYD
+955 TSEDYIDPNIYYYD

-1040 SINFDEPDKDTIT
+1040 SINFEEPDKDTIT

-1069 ATTQSLQFVQGG
+1069 ATTQSLQYAQGG
-1081 YNRAAGVVNEK
+1081 YNRAAGVVNGK
-1092 GELKADV
+1092 GELKEDI

-1181 MDGTAPAFRWDTN
+1181 MDGTTPAFRWDTN
-1194 GITAYWNGKDSITPY
+1194 GITAYWSGKDYLTPT
-1209 DSPDF
+1209 SNPVL

-1226 IYGYNGSDD
+1226 IYGYNNGNDND
-1235 DKNFVPLTEAEVR
+1235 NTNFVPASEEEIR
-1248 SNSIFSLTWSGLLI
+1248 SNPNSMFSLTWSGLLI
-1262 HSIQKKK
+1262 RSIEKKGNT
-1269 ENNVEKSIGEIEI
+1269 EVGSIEI
-1282 NREYD
+1282 NNKYD
-1287 IVVSKYVTKNN
+1287 IVVKKGDKN
-1298 VTKAVPKV
+1298 KI

-1311 SDTNYGI
+1311 NNNGNYGI
-1318 RIRDDDG
+1318 RICDDG
-1325 NAVLETVD
+1325 GNPVLETID
-1333 DGSLWLRKSLSIG
+1333 NGSLWLRQSLSIG

-1358 ARKDIAASVYK
+1358 ARKDISKSVYRQ
-1369 KLTTKQKIYWKLNPV
+1369 LTAGQKSYWKLNPV
-1384 TNRYQYIGTDDDGE
+1384 TGRYQYIGIDETGE
-1398 AVYNSVISNYSDYCF
+1398 AVYNSVISNKNYSRYCF
-1413 SQIFNANDKS
+1413 SQIFNANDNS
-1423 IVYENGTAY
+1423 IIYENGVAY
-1432 FSGGVNTYAPYV
+1432 FSGGINTYASST
-1444 WDEQTGVVTGTYMK
+1444 WDVSTSTVTGTYVK
-1458 LNPLLIE
+1458 LNPLYWGS
-1465 QSDWNIGGL
+1465 SDINLGGL
-1474 SFHHDK
+1474 SFHHEK
-1480 CPLKDNRYQDLTG
+1480 CPLEDNCYQRIWGT
-1493 MYVLWSQLSDP
+1493 YINEIEI
-1504 DAPKHD
+1504 AECKYK
-1510 QALGMWQ
+1510 QAAAGWFL
-1517 IQLDKDDSAS
+1517 QLDNDNTSSKYSPDIIMTVMKEIATGNYETSINLSAS
-1527 EYTANISMSVLKD
+1527 T
-1540 KNDPKNIFYETY
+1540 
-1552 IELDAQEIRLGD
+1552 IELDGVAKLSIIEPQSDTIIINNP
-1564 KTILYNNC
+1564 TNIYNPILYKRGNLSIKLGVNITPPGFSIECWDGATC
-1572 LLQGKTGKWTSYN
+1572 LNRYNFTSIQN
-1585 ILTSLSNGG
+1585 
-1594 LAKFG
+1594 
-1599 INDTSQVGI
+1599 
-1608 EAWRDQGQGIC
+1608 
-1619 ARLNIW
+1619 
-1625 SDGSTAHCKI
+1625 GST
-1635 LHTTDGG
+1635 
-1642 EKWKTIATIC
+1642 KTL

>member
-1 MNKYEISVWEDYFVP
+1 MNKYEISVWEDYFVA
-16 ASGST
+16 ASGSM

-161 LDGTDWKLDEE
+161 LDGTDWQLDEE

-189 ITNTNSL
+189 ITNTNAL
-196 TGIYANGFL
+196 TGIYAKGFL

-213 IVPINV
+213 IIPINEL
-219 ICYLPYSMVPHSDDE
+219 CYLPYSMVPHSDDE
-234 LADMTTV
+234 LADMTAV
-241 QFIHAPEYTTEYSS
+241 QFIYAPEYTTEYSS
-255 MLITNKD
+255 MLITNED
-262 SNWLITGGQWIK
+262 SNWLVTGGVWVKSGDIYQFKIP
-274 YGSDYKFQVRQDGTP
+274 SSGTT
-289 KSSWRTIFT
+289 KTIFA
-298 ISKEAYV
+298 INPNNAFV
-305 SNRYRGNVYCRKQL
+305 SNQYRGNVYCRKQL
-319 STYDENLERYV
+319 STYDANLERYV
-330 NVYKVKGS
+330 NVYKLKDT
-338 TPTAEDKRIFGY
+338 TPTADDKRIFGY

-361 NNLLSNNKDF
+361 NNLLANNKDF
-371 KDTTGWIGTNLKIGL
+371 KNTNGWIGKNLKIGL
-386 FPELK
+386 FPELG
-391 LNTDLT
+391 LDTDLT

-405 SAAIKVGQNLVN
+405 SAAINAGQDLVN

-441 GLKDKFKDGTLSVA
+441 GLKDEFKDGTLSVA

-466 LGSLEPNKEDPSNP
+466 LGSLETNEEDSSNPTLP

-485 PLKESTDSNGTVWY
+485 PLVKEDGIDSNGTVWY

-520 IKSTNPKD
+520 IKSTNPTET
-528 AIIKIIE
+528 IIKIIE

-698 SELVTKTIVLANYNE
+698 SELVTKTIILANYND

-739 YYVNQGLLDGE
+739 YYVNHGLLDGE
-750 ALNRDLYYSGAGNDY
+750 ALNRDLYYSGAGNNY

-853 PIQKALQQIKQ
+853 PIQKALQQMKQ
-864 YISKSN
+864 IISYKTDKNNNVTSKVE
-870 QTGSG
+870 G
-875 TTPVLAPSDQNVNLI
+875 PSDQNADLI

-901 TYKAI
+901 SYKAI

-920 IEANTEKR
+920 IEANTANR
-928 DALLKQIKEL
+928 DRLLKLIKEL

-984 DIAVTRVSELPEFK
+984 NIAVTRVSELPEFK

-1040 SINFDEPDKDTIT
+1040 SINFEEPDKDTIT

-1092 GELKADV
+1092 GELKEDI

-1181 MDGTAPAFRWDTN
+1181 MDGTTPAFRWDTN

-1269 ENNVEKSIGEIEI
+1269 ENDVEKSIGEIEI

-1287 IVVSKYVTKNN
+1287 IVVRKYVTKNN
-1298 VTKAVPKV
+1298 VTEAVPKV

-1333 DGSLWLRKSLSIG
+1333 DGSLWLRESLSIG
-1346 TGTDQKIFLGLS
+1346 TGTEQKIFLGLS
-1358 ARKDIAASVYK
+1358 ARKDIAASVYNQ
-1369 KLTTKQKIYWKLNPV
+1369 LTTDKKAYWKLNPV
-1384 TNRYQYIGTDDDGE
+1384 TNRYQYIGTDSKGE

-1413 SQIFNANDKS
+1413 SQIFNANDTS

-1444 WDEQTGVVTGTYMK
+1444 WDPEKGVITGTYSK
-1458 LNPLLIE
+1458 LNPLFIGN
-1465 QSDWNIGGL
+1465 SDINYGGL
-1474 SFHHDK
+1474 SFHHDN
-1480 CPLKDNRYQDLTG
+1480 CPLLDHRYQDLIGLYQKESKMLNVRYGQAWGQWQVT
-1493 MYVLWSQLSDP
+1493 YDVQSNSSD
-1504 DAPKHD
+1504 
-1510 QALGMWQ
+1510 
-1517 IQLDKDDSAS
+1517 
-1527 EYTANISMSVLKD
+1527 YTAAISLDVFKD
-1540 KNDPKNIFYETY
+1540 LDEGTY
-1552 IELDAQEIRLGD
+1552 DTSIDLDAQTIKLNGVAKLSIIEPQLDMIIINNP
-1564 KTILYNNC
+1564 TNIYNPILYKRGNLSIKLGVNTTPPGFSIECWDDTTC
-1572 LLQGKTGKWTSYN
+1572 LNRYNFTSV
-1585 ILTSLSNGG
+1585 
-1594 LAKFG
+1594 
-1599 INDTSQVGI
+1599 Q
-1608 EAWRDQGQGIC
+1608 
-1619 ARLNIW
+1619 
-1625 SDGSTAHCKI
+1625 DGSTKV
-1635 LHTTDGG
+1635 L
-1642 EKWKTIATIC
+1642 

>member
-184 LYEVK
+184 LYEVT
-189 ITNTNSL
+189 ITNTDNIL
-196 TGIYANGFL
+196 EGPYAKGFL
-205 NITKDEYE
+205 NITTEKYNTIDS
-213 IVPINV
+213 NSNKT
-219 ICYLPYSMVPHSDDE
+219 CYIPYSMVPHSDDE
-234 LADMTTV
+234 VADMTAL
-241 QFIHAPEYTTEYSS
+241 QFIYAPEYTTEFSS
-255 MLITNKD
+255 MVITNED
-262 SNWLITGGQWIK
+262 CNWLIPEGRWIINNG
-274 YGSDYKFQVRQDGTP
+274 YQFQIPIKDKPGIDDFI
-289 KSSWRTIFT
+289 TIFT
-298 ISKEAYV
+298 VGKEAYV

-319 STYDENLERYV
+319 STYDANLERYV
-330 NVYKVKGS
+330 NVYKVKDS
-338 TPTAEDKRIFGY
+338 TPTEKDKRIFGY

-371 KDTTGWIGTNLKIGL
+371 KNTTGWIGKSLEIGL

-405 SAAIKVGQNLVN
+405 SAAIKAGQDLVN

-431 FEGME
+431 FEGMK

-441 GLKDKFKDGTLSVA
+441 GLKDEFKDGTLSVA
-455 VVNKKDNSTIC
+455 VVDKKNNSAIC
-466 LGSLEPNKEDPSNP
+466 LGTLYKDENNSSNVS
-480 TPIFT
+480 PIFT
-485 PLKESTDSNGTVWY
+485 PLVKEKGTDSNGTVWY
-499 SGTLTCLKA
+499 SCTLTCLKA

-520 IKSTNPKD
+520 IKSTNPTET
-528 AIIKIIE
+528 IIKIIE

-563 VAKKFYYYYLEGTS
+563 VAKKFYYYYYEDTS

-589 QVPCPLYEPVY
+589 QAPCPLYEPVY

-698 SELVTKTIVLANYNE
+698 SELVTKTIVLANYND

-739 YYVNQGLLDGE
+739 YYVNHGLLDGE
-750 ALNRDLYYSGAGNDY
+750 ALNRDLYYSGAGNNY
-765 IGYYTKLHKY
+765 IGYYTKLHKW
-775 NIEYLSAADRA
+775 NIEYLAAADRA
-786 ILLRNQEVRL
+786 ILLRNQKVRL

-810 VKERDELI
+810 VKERNELI

-828 LDPTKTDPK
+828 SGIKTITLNPK
-837 ADNSDK
+837 AGDSDK
-843 SSEIITAKWI
+843 SNILIEKKWTS
-853 PIQKALQQIKQ
+853 IQKALQQIKQ

-870 QTGSG
+870 QTGG
-875 TTPVLAPSDQNVNLI
+875 KKTPVLAPSDQNINLI
-890 KTIKDLDGDIA
+890 KTIKDLDGDIV
-901 TYKAI
+901 TYRAI
-906 CLKLDAALAALQLT
+906 CLKFDAALAALQLT

-1009 VQDTDFFG
+1009 IQDTDFFG

-1040 SINFDEPDKDTIT
+1040 SINFEEPDKDTIT

-1099 LQDSLLAA
+1099 LQDSILAA

-1121 DNTGLTLTS
+1121 DNTGITLTS

-1194 GITAYWNGKDSITPY
+1194 GITAYWNGKKDSTTPY

-1235 DKNFVPLTEAEVR
+1235 DKNFVPLSEDEVR

-1269 ENNVEKSIGEIEI
+1269 ENDVEKSIGEIEI

-1287 IVVSKYVTKNN
+1287 IVVRKYVTKNN
-1298 VTKAVPKV
+1298 VTKAVSKV

-1325 NAVLETVD
+1325 NTVLETD
-1333 DGSLWLRKSLSIG
+1333 DNGSLWLRKSLSIG
-1346 TGTDQKIFLGLS
+1346 AGTKTNVKIGVL
-1358 ARKDIAASVYK
+1358 DNNQV
-1369 KLTTKQKIYWKLNPV
+1369 
-1384 TNRYQYIGTDDDGE
+1384 
-1398 AVYNSVISNYSDYCF
+1398 
-1413 SQIFNANDKS
+1413 FNANNNF
-1423 IVYENGTAY
+1423 IVYNDGSAKMTGELKIEGTVYDLWIKNDSTNEIGTA
-1432 FSGGVNTYAPYV
+1432 
-1444 WDEQTGVVTGTYMK
+1444 
-1458 LNPLLIE
+1458 
-1465 QSDWNIGGL
+1465 
-1474 SFHHDK
+1474 
-1480 CPLKDNRYQDLTG
+1480 TG
-1493 MYVLWSQLSDP
+1493 MFVYPKGKTSNSLGWVSINANNNGASYIEICSWGADASDSTKNGNMRLLSSGPLNINSHGLLSIYSVENSLSLRACRDINLFREEDEDSKSFFLQTAPSISGKTGDFYTYWSMFPGVYFPSATYTDP
-1504 DAPKHD
+1504 ETK
-1510 QALGMWQ
+1510 
-1517 IQLDKDDSAS
+1517 KFAS
-1527 EYTANISMSVLKD
+1527 EYAPIMFDRKVDNGDGTLSTYRVKLGITRQGTSAGFSVEVW
-1540 KNDPKNIFYETY
+1540 NVN
-1552 IELDAQEIRLGD
+1552 Q
-1564 KTILYNNC
+1564 
-1572 LLQGKTGKWTSYN
+1572 
-1585 ILTSLSNGG
+1585 
-1594 LAKFG
+1594 FG
-1599 INDTSQVGI
+1599 SQTTRIGRYDFVSV
-1608 EAWRDQGQGIC
+1608 Q
-1619 ARLNIW
+1619 N
-1625 SDGSTAHCKI
+1625 GSTKN
-1635 LHTTDGG
+1635 L
-1642 EKWKTIATIC
+1642 

>member
-1 MNKYEISVWEDYFVP
+1 MNKYEISVWEDYFVA
-16 ASGST
+16 ASGSM
-21 ESHYEERK
+21 ESHYEEKK

-161 LDGTDWKLDEE
+161 LDGTDWKLDEK

-184 LYEVK
+184 LYKVK
-189 ITNTNSL
+189 ITNTNAL
-196 TGIYANGFL
+196 TGIYAKGFL

-213 IVPINV
+213 TVPINV

-241 QFIHAPEYTTEYSS
+241 QFIYAPEYTTEFSS
-255 MLITNKD
+255 MVITNKD
-262 SNWLITGGQWIK
+262 CNWLITGGQWIK
-274 YGSDYKFQVRQDGTP
+274 SGSDYRFQVRQDGTP
-289 KSSWRTIFT
+289 KSSWRTIFA
-298 ISKEAYV
+298 ISKDAYV
-305 SNRYRGNVYCRKQL
+305 DNRYRGNVYCRKQL
-319 STYDENLERYV
+319 STYDANLERYV

-338 TPTAEDKRIFGY
+338 DPTADDKRIFGY

-361 NNLLSNNKDF
+361 NNLLANNKDF
-371 KDTTGWIGTNLKIGL
+371 KNTNGWIGKNLKIGL
-386 FPELK
+386 FPELG
-391 LNTDLT
+391 LDTDLT

-405 SAAIKVGQNLVN
+405 SAAINAGQDLVN

-441 GLKDKFKDGTLSVA
+441 GLKDEFKDGTLSVA

-466 LGSLEPNKEDPSNP
+466 LGSLETNEEDSSNPTPP

-485 PLKESTDSNGTVWY
+485 PLVKEGGTDSNGTVWY

-520 IKSTNPKD
+520 IKSTNPTET
-528 AIIKIIE
+528 IIKIIE

-600 GGWAKSAGATEREYS
+600 GGWAKSAGATNRKYS

-698 SELVTKTIVLANYNE
+698 SELVTKTIVLANYND

-739 YYVNQGLLDGE
+739 YYVNHGLLDGE

-853 PIQKALQQIKQ
+853 PIQKALQQMKQ
-864 YISKSN
+864 IISYKTDKNNNVTSKVE
-870 QTGSG
+870 G
-875 TTPVLAPSDQNVNLI
+875 PSDQNADLI

-901 TYKAI
+901 SYKVI
-906 CLKLDAALAALQLT
+906 CAKLDVALAALQLT
-920 IEANTEKR
+920 IEANTANR
-928 DALLKQIKEL
+928 DRLLKLIKEL
-938 HQKFYNKYSTY
+938 HQKFYNKYSNY

-955 NSEDYIDPNIYYYD
+955 TSEDYIDPNIYYYD

-984 DIAVTRVSELPEFK
+984 NIAVTRVSELPEFK

-1009 VQDTDFFG
+1009 IQDTDFFG

-1040 SINFDEPDKDTIT
+1040 SINFEEPDKDTIT

-1069 ATTQSLQFVQGG
+1069 ATTQSLQYAQGG
-1081 YNRAAGVVNEK
+1081 YNRAAGVVNGK
-1092 GELKADV
+1092 GELKEDI

-1121 DNTGLTLTS
+1121 DNTGITLTS

-1181 MDGTAPAFRWDTN
+1181 MDGTTPAFRWDTN
-1194 GITAYWNGKDSITPY
+1194 GITAYWSGKDYLTPT
-1209 DSPDF
+1209 DNPVL

-1226 IYGYNGSDD
+1226 IYGYNNNNDND
-1235 DKNFVPLTEAEVR
+1235 NTNFVPASEEEIR
-1248 SNSIFSLTWSGLLI
+1248 SNPNSMFSLTWSGLLI
-1262 HSIQKKK
+1262 RSIEKKGNT
-1269 ENNVEKSIGEIEI
+1269 EVGSIEI
-1282 NREYD
+1282 NNKYD
-1287 IVVSKYVTKNN
+1287 IVVKKGNKN
-1298 VTKAVPKV
+1298 KI

-1311 SDTNYGI
+1311 NDNGNYGI
-1318 RIRDDDG
+1318 RICDNDG
-1325 NAVLETVD
+1325 KPVLETID
-1333 DGSLWLRKSLSIG
+1333 NGSLWLRQSLSIG
-1346 TGTDQKIFLGLS
+1346 TETSTNVKIGVLD
-1358 ARKDIAASVYK
+1358 KD
-1369 KLTTKQKIYWKLNPV
+1369 
-1384 TNRYQYIGTDDDGE
+1384 
-1398 AVYNSVISNYSDYCF
+1398 
-1413 SQIFNANDKS
+1413 QIFNANDNF
-1423 IVYENGTAY
+1423 IVKKDGTA
-1432 FSGGVNTYAPYV
+1432 
-1444 WDEQTGVVTGTYMK
+1444 EMTGVLKLIGDGYDLWIKNAASQESGTC
-1458 LNPLLIE
+1458 
-1465 QSDWNIGGL
+1465 GGL
-1474 SFHHDK
+1474 WCYKKNNTTPLAWVGLNTNSNGASYIEICSWGADASDSTKNGNMRLLSSGPLNINSHGLLSIYSVENSLSLRACKNINLIREEDEDSKSFFLQTA
-1480 CPLKDNRYQDLTG
+1480 PTILGNTG
-1493 MYVLWSQLSDP
+1493 DFYSYWTMFPGVYFPSATYTKP
-1504 DAPKHD
+1504 ETNEF
-1510 QALGMWQ
+1510 
-1517 IQLDKDDSAS
+1517 AS
-1527 EYTANISMSVLKD
+1527 EYAPIMFDRKI
-1540 KNDPKNIFYETY
+1540 KNSDNKTFSTY
-1552 IELDAQEIRLGD
+1552 RVKLGI
-1564 KTILYNNC
+1564 TR
-1572 LLQGKTGKWTSYN
+1572 QGKSAGFSVEVWTV
-1585 ILTSLSNGG
+1585 NGLG
-1594 LAKFG
+1594 
-1599 INDTSQVGI
+1599 
-1608 EAWRDQGQGIC
+1608 GQ
-1619 ARLNIW
+1619 
-1625 SDGSTAHCKI
+1625 SDRIGRYDFISAQNNSTTN
-1635 LHTTDGG
+1635 L
-1642 EKWKTIATIC
+1642 

>member
-78 PFVKLLVNERKVKAY
+78 PFVKLLVNERKIKAY

-184 LYEVK
+184 LYEVT
-189 ITNTNSL
+189 ITNTNTL

-205 NITKDEYE
+205 NITKDEYG
-213 IVPINV
+213 IVPINKL
-219 ICYLPYSMVPHSDDE
+219 CYLPYSMVPHSDDE
-234 LADMTTV
+234 LADMTAV
-241 QFIHAPEYTTEYSS
+241 QFIYAPEYTTEYSS
-255 MLITNKD
+255 MLITNED

-274 YGSDYKFQVRQDGTP
+274 YGDDYRFQVRQDGTP
-289 KSSWRTIFT
+289 KSSWKTIFA
-298 ISKEAYV
+298 INKEAYV

-319 STYDENLERYV
+319 STYDANLERYV

-338 TPTAEDKRIFGY
+338 DPTADDKRIFGY

-361 NNLLSNNKDF
+361 NNLLANNKDF
-371 KDTTGWIGTNLKIGL
+371 KNTNGWIGKNLKIGL
-386 FPELK
+386 FPELG
-391 LNTDLT
+391 LDTDLT

-405 SAAIKVGQNLVN
+405 SAAINAGQDLVN

-441 GLKDKFKDGTLSVA
+441 GLKDEFKDGTLSVA

-466 LGSLEPNKEDPSNP
+466 LGSLETNEEDSSNPTPP

-485 PLKESTDSNGTVWY
+485 PLVKEDGTDSNGTVWY

-520 IKSTNPKD
+520 IKSTNPTETT
-528 AIIKIIE
+528 IKIIE

-563 VAKKFYYYYLEGTS
+563 VAKKFYYYYLEDTS

-698 SELVTKTIVLANYNE
+698 SELVTKTIVLANYND

-750 ALNRDLYYSGAGNDY
+750 ALNRDLYYSGTGNDY

-837 ADNSDK
+837 ASNSDK

-853 PIQKALQQIKQ
+853 PIQKALQQMKQ
-864 YISKSN
+864 IISYKTDKNNNVTSKVE
-870 QTGSG
+870 G
-875 TTPVLAPSDQNVNLI
+875 PSDQNADLI

-901 TYKAI
+901 SYKVI
-906 CLKLDAALAALQLT
+906 CAKLDAALAALQLT
-920 IEANTEKR
+920 IEANTANR
-928 DALLKQIKEL
+928 DRLLKLIKEL
-938 HQKFYNKYSTY
+938 HQKFYNKYSNY

-955 NSEDYIDPNIYYYD
+955 TSEDYIDPNIYYYD

-1040 SINFDEPDKDTIT
+1040 SINFEEPDKDTIT

-1069 ATTQSLQFVQGG
+1069 ATTQSLQYAQGG
-1081 YNRAAGVVNEK
+1081 YNRAAGVVNGK
-1092 GELKADV
+1092 GELKEDI

-1121 DNTGLTLTS
+1121 DNTGITLTS

-1181 MDGTAPAFRWDTN
+1181 MDGTTPAFRWDTN
-1194 GITAYWNGKDSITPY
+1194 GITAYWSGKDYLTPT
-1209 DSPDF
+1209 DNPVL

-1226 IYGYNGSDD
+1226 IYGYNNGNDND
-1235 DKNFVPLTEAEVR
+1235 NTNFVPASEEEVR
-1248 SNSIFSLTWSGLLI
+1248 SKSMFSLTWSGLLI
-1262 HSIQKKK
+1262 RSI
-1269 ENNVEKSIGEIEI
+1269 EKDGSNKDIGSIEI
-1282 NREYD
+1282 NNKYD

-1311 SDTNYGI
+1311 NNNGNYGI
-1318 RIRDDDG
+1318 RICDNDG
-1325 NAVLETVD
+1325 NPVLETID
-1333 DGSLWLRKSLSIG
+1333 NGSLWLRQSLSIG
-1346 TGTDQKIFLGLS
+1346 TETSTKVKIG
-1358 ARKDIAASVYK
+1358 V
-1369 KLTTKQKIYWKLNPV
+1369 LN
-1384 TNRYQYIGTDDDGE
+1384 N
-1398 AVYNSVISNYSDYCF
+1398 N
-1413 SQIFNANDKS
+1413 QIFNANDNF
-1423 IVYENGTAY
+1423 IVKKDGTA
-1432 FSGGVNTYAPYV
+1432 
-1444 WDEQTGVVTGTYMK
+1444 EMTGVLK
-1458 LNPLLIE
+1458 LIGDEYDLWIKNATSQKGE
-1465 QSDWNIGGL
+1465 ACGGL
-1474 SFHHDK
+1474 WCYKKNNTTPLAWVGLNTNSNGASYLEICSWGADAADSTKNGNMRLLSSGPLNINSHGLLSIYSVENSLSLRACRDINLFREEDEDSKSFFLQTAPSISGK
-1480 CPLKDNRYQDLTG
+1480 TG
-1493 MYVLWSQLSDP
+1493 DFYTYWSMFPGVYFPSATYTDP
-1504 DAPKHD
+1504 ETK
-1510 QALGMWQ
+1510 
-1517 IQLDKDDSAS
+1517 KFAS
-1527 EYTANISMSVLKD
+1527 EYAPIMFDRKVDNGDGTLSTYRVKLGITRQGTSAGFSVEVW
-1540 KNDPKNIFYETY
+1540 NVN
-1552 IELDAQEIRLGD
+1552 Q
-1564 KTILYNNC
+1564 
-1572 LLQGKTGKWTSYN
+1572 
-1585 ILTSLSNGG
+1585 
-1594 LAKFG
+1594 FG
-1599 INDTSQVGI
+1599 SQTTRIGRYDFVSV
-1608 EAWRDQGQGIC
+1608 Q
-1619 ARLNIW
+1619 N
-1625 SDGSTAHCKI
+1625 GSTKN
-1635 LHTTDGG
+1635 L
-1642 EKWKTIATIC
+1642 

>member
-1 MNKYEISVWEDYFVP
+1 MNKYEISVWEDYFVS
-16 ASGST
+16 ASGSM

-58 LTFKLYLSYIDTITG
+58 LTFKLYLSYLDTITG

-112 ISEDSDSN
+112 ISEESDSN

-161 LDGTDWKLDEE
+161 LDGTDWQLDEE

-184 LYEVK
+184 LYEVT
-189 ITNTNSL
+189 ITNTNTL

-205 NITKDEYE
+205 NITKDKYE
-213 IVPINV
+213 TIPINKL
-219 ICYLPYSMVPHSDDE
+219 CYLPYSMVPHSDDE
-234 LADMTTV
+234 LADMTAV
-241 QFIHAPEYTTEYSS
+241 QFIYAPEYTTEYSS
-255 MLITNKD
+255 MLITNED

-274 YGSDYKFQVRQDGTP
+274 SGNDYRFQVRQDGTP
-289 KSSWRTIFT
+289 KSSWKTIFA
-298 ISKEAYV
+298 INKEAYV

-319 STYDENLERYV
+319 STYDANLERYV

-338 TPTAEDKRIFGY
+338 DPTADDKRIFGY
-350 VDYDYDASDLV
+350 VDYDYDASDLI
-361 NNLLSNNKDF
+361 NNLLANNKDF
-371 KDTTGWIGTNLKIGL
+371 KNTNGWIGKNLKIGL
-386 FPELK
+386 FPELG
-391 LNTDLT
+391 LDTDLT

-405 SAAIKVGQNLVN
+405 SAAINAGQDLVN

-441 GLKDKFKDGTLSVA
+441 GLKDEFKDGTLSVA

-466 LGSLEPNKEDPSNP
+466 LGSLETNEEDSSNPTPP

-485 PLKESTDSNGTVWY
+485 PLVKEDGTDSNGTVWY

-520 IKSTNPKD
+520 IKSTNPTET
-528 AIIKIIE
+528 IIKIIE

-600 GGWAKSAGATEREYS
+600 GGWAKSAGATERKYS

-654 GSIERDEKGKPKK
+654 GSIERDSNGKQKK

-698 SELVTKTIVLANYNE
+698 SELVTKTIVLANYND

-739 YYVNQGLLDGE
+739 YYINHGLLDGK
-750 ALNRDLYYSGAGNDY
+750 ALNRDLYYSGSSDNY
-765 IGYYTKLHKY
+765 IGYYTKLHKW
-775 NIEYLSAADRA
+775 NIEYLAAADRA
-786 ILLRNQEVRL
+786 ILLRNQETRL

-837 ADNSDK
+837 ANNSDK
-843 SSEIITAKWI
+843 SSEIITAKWL

-864 YISKSN
+864 YVSKPN
-870 QTGSG
+870 QTGDG
-875 TTPVLAPSDQNVNLI
+875 TTSVLAPSDQNANLI

-901 TYKAI
+901 TYKVI
-906 CLKLDAALAALQLT
+906 CLKLDTALATLQAAIL
-920 IEANTEKR
+920 ANTTRR
-928 DALLKQIKEL
+928 DTLLKQIKEL

-955 NSEDYIDPNIYYYD
+955 TSEDYIDPNIYYYD

-1009 VQDTDFFG
+1009 IQDTDFFG

-1040 SINFDEPDKDTIT
+1040 SINFEEPDKDTIT

-1069 ATTQSLQFVQGG
+1069 ATTQSLQYAQGG
-1081 YNRAAGVVNEK
+1081 YNRAAGVVNGK
-1092 GELKADV
+1092 GELKEDI

-1121 DNTGLTLTS
+1121 DNTGITLTS

-1181 MDGTAPAFRWDTN
+1181 MDGTTPAFRWDTN
-1194 GITAYWNGKDSITPY
+1194 GISAYWSGKDYLTPE
-1209 DSPDF
+1209 SNPVL

-1226 IYGYNGSDD
+1226 IYGYNNGNDD
-1235 DKNFVPLTEAEVR
+1235 DNTNFVPANEEEVR
-1248 SNSIFSLTWSGLLI
+1248 SNSMFSLTWSGLLI
-1262 HSIQKKK
+1262 RSIQKDSS
-1269 ENNVEKSIGEIEI
+1269 NNVVGSIEI
-1282 NREYD
+1282 NNKYD
-1287 IVVSKYVTKNN
+1287 IVVKKGN
-1298 VTKAVPKV
+1298 KDKV
-1306 QIGRL
+1306 LIGRL
-1311 SDTNYGI
+1311 NDNGNYGI
-1318 RIRDDDG
+1318 RICDDDG
-1325 NAVLETVD
+1325 KPVLETID
-1333 DGSLWLRKSLSIG
+1333 NGSLWLRQSLSIG
-1346 TGTDQKIFLGLS
+1346 TGTNTKVKIGVL
-1358 ARKDIAASVYK
+1358 DNNQV
-1369 KLTTKQKIYWKLNPV
+1369 
-1384 TNRYQYIGTDDDGE
+1384 
-1398 AVYNSVISNYSDYCF
+1398 
-1413 SQIFNANDKS
+1413 FNANNNF
-1423 IVYENGTAY
+1423 IVYNDGSAKMTGELKIEGTDYDLWIKNDSTNEIGTATGMFVY
-1432 FSGGVNTYAPYV
+1432 PKGKTSNSLGWVTINANNNGASYIEITSWGVDATTNGKNGNLRLLSSGPLNINSHGLLSIYSVDSSLTLRAYDKIGITAKWEQDNQMSILGEGGKWSIYPGITTNQISTTSISATYA
-1444 WDEQTGVVTGTYMK
+1444 TLTA
-1458 LNPLLIE
+1458 LS
-1465 QSDWNIGGL
+1465 SDGNW
-1474 SFHHDK
+1474 
-1480 CPLKDNRYQDLTG
+1480 
-1493 MYVLWSQLSDP
+1493 
-1504 DAPKHD
+1504 A
-1510 QALGMWQ
+1510 
-1517 IQLDKDDSAS
+1517 
-1527 EYTANISMSVLKD
+1527 
-1540 KNDPKNIFYETY
+1540 
-1552 IELDAQEIRLGD
+1552 
-1564 KTILYNNC
+1564 
-1572 LLQGKTGKWTSYN
+1572 SYN
-1585 ILTSLSNGG
+1585 LESNGN
-1594 LAKFG
+1594 LVKFG
-1599 INDTSQVGI
+1599 INKDGKAVI
-1608 EAWRDQGQGIC
+1608 ESWIGGDL
-1619 ARLNIW
+1619 ARLELYVNTDHRAVLMLKSKQAGNYQEYKKVI
-1625 SDGSTAHCKI
+1625 G
-1635 LHTTDGG
+1635 TT
-1642 EKWKTIATIC
+1642 

>member
-161 LDGTDWKLDEE
+161 LDGTDWQLDEE

-184 LYEVK
+184 LYEVT
-189 ITNTNSL
+189 ITNTNTL

-205 NITKDEYE
+205 NITKDKYE
-213 IVPINV
+213 IIPINKL
-219 ICYLPYSMVPHSDDE
+219 CYLPYSMVPHSDDE
-234 LADMTTV
+234 LADMTAV
-241 QFIHAPEYTTEYSS
+241 QFIYAPEYTTEYSS
-255 MLITNKD
+255 MLITNED

-274 YGSDYKFQVRQDGTP
+274 YGSDYRFQVRQDGTP
-289 KSSWRTIFT
+289 KSSWRTIFA
-298 ISKEAYV
+298 INKEAYV

-319 STYDENLERYV
+319 STYDANLERYV
-330 NVYKVKGS
+330 NVYKKKNS
-338 TPTAEDKRIFGY
+338 TPNVNDKRIFGY

-371 KDTTGWIGTNLKIGL
+371 KNTTGWIGKNLKIGL
-386 FPELK
+386 FPELG
-391 LNTDLT
+391 LDTDLT

-405 SAAIKVGQNLVN
+405 SAAINAGQDLVN

-441 GLKDKFKDGTLSVA
+441 GLKDEFKDGTLSVA

-466 LGSLEPNKEDPSNP
+466 LGSLYKSEDESSNP

-485 PLKESTDSNGTVWY
+485 PLAKEEGTDSNGTVWY
-499 SGTLTCLKA
+499 SCTLTCLKA

-667 TVYFS
+667 YVYYS

-698 SELVTKTIVLANYNE
+698 SELVTKTIVLANYND

-837 ADNSDK
+837 ASNSDK
-843 SSEIITAKWI
+843 SSEIIAAKWI
-853 PIQKALQQIKQ
+853 SIQKALQQMKQ
-864 YISKSN
+864 IISYKTDKNNNVISN
-870 QTGSG
+870 SKVEG
-875 TTPVLAPSDQNVNLI
+875 PSDQNADLI

-901 TYKAI
+901 SYKVI
-906 CLKLDAALAALQLT
+906 CAKLDAALAALQLT
-920 IEANTEKR
+920 IEANTANR
-928 DALLKQIKEL
+928 DRLLKQIKEL
-938 HQKFYNKYSTY
+938 HQKFYNKYSNY

-955 NSEDYIDPNIYYYD
+955 TSEDYIDPNIYYYD

-1040 SINFDEPDKDTIT
+1040 SINFEEPDKDTIT

-1069 ATTQSLQFVQGG
+1069 ATTQSLQYAQGG
-1081 YNRAAGVVNEK
+1081 YNRAAGVVNGK
-1092 GELKADV
+1092 GELKEDI

-1181 MDGTAPAFRWDTN
+1181 MDGTTPAFRWDTN
-1194 GITAYWNGKDSITPY
+1194 GITAYWSGKDYLTPT
-1209 DSPDF
+1209 DNPVL

-1226 IYGYNGSDD
+1226 IYGYNNNNDND
-1235 DKNFVPLTEAEVR
+1235 NTNFVPANEEEIR
-1248 SNSIFSLTWSGLLI
+1248 SNPNSMFSLTWSGLLI
-1262 HSIQKKK
+1262 RS
-1269 ENNVEKSIGEIEI
+1269 VEKNGDTEVGSIEI
-1282 NREYD
+1282 NNKYD
-1287 IVVSKYVTKNN
+1287 IVVKKGNKN
-1298 VTKAVPKV
+1298 KI

-1311 SDTNYGI
+1311 NDNGNYGI
-1318 RIRDDDG
+1318 RICDNKG
-1325 NAVLETVD
+1325 NPVLETVD
-1333 DGSLWLRKSLSIG
+1333 NGSLWLRQSLSIG
-1346 TGTDQKIFLGLS
+1346 TEASTNVKIG
-1358 ARKDIAASVYK
+1358 V
-1369 KLTTKQKIYWKLNPV
+1369 LN
-1384 TNRYQYIGTDDDGE
+1384 N
-1398 AVYNSVISNYSDYCF
+1398 N
-1413 SQIFNANDKS
+1413 QIFNANDNFIVKKDGTAKMTGELRIKGKYKDLLLKS
-1423 IVYENGTAY
+1423 FRKTQQYDDFCGIFLVPTTDSTGSQYNGIIGFSFDSNGTA
-1432 FSGGVNTYAPYV
+1432 GGVVQSPGVLSISGNQSLEVTGAYSMKAYSTQKASKQGVGTMIGCGMPQPYQDNYSV
-1444 WDEQTGVVTGTYMK
+1444 SLFNSYDGMRFIGNKYGLKLNSYQLDFTVEGTNYTRYPARLALRNSDCTASLEVVRKTALGGYKYQVPTAEFCLFSTISEDIAEQTPFSSAEVRVRISSHPTFSNHIIINFYQRTKWLGTLHISNTEFSY
-1458 LNPLLIE
+1458 
-1465 QSDWNIGGL
+1465 
-1474 SFHHDK
+1474 
-1480 CPLKDNRYQDLTG
+1480 
-1493 MYVLWSQLSDP
+1493 
-1504 DAPKHD
+1504 DA
-1510 QALGMWQ
+1510 A
-1517 IQLDKDDSAS
+1517 
-1527 EYTANISMSVLKD
+1527 
-1540 KNDPKNIFYETY
+1540 
-1552 IELDAQEIRLGD
+1552 
-1564 KTILYNNC
+1564 
-1572 LLQGKTGKWTSYN
+1572 
-1585 ILTSLSNGG
+1585 
-1594 LAKFG
+1594 
-1599 INDTSQVGI
+1599 
-1608 EAWRDQGQGIC
+1608 GQ
-1619 ARLNIW
+1619 
-1625 SDGSTAHCKI
+1625 
-1635 LHTTDGG
+1635 
-1642 EKWKTIATIC
+1642 